1 MPSLARKRRGEPVA
15 VRPAAAGRDMRGDD
29 MSKTDMRFSR
39 RAFVAGAAAATVGA
53 GLAGCAPG
61 ATEAE
66 EPASLA
72 STSPEKT
79 AYDLNAGEWIPT
91 TCNMCFNNCSIKAH
105 VVDGVVV
112 ELTGNPDSPIG
123 NGHICAKGAAGIMQ
137 LYDPARI
144 TKPLKRTNPKKGFD
158 EDPGW
163 EEISWDEAYDTIV
176 QKFGEAAAEDPR
188 LNMGASMV
196 AGLIGSVWRS
206 LTLACSF
213 GVTEGTSS
221 DICGAGIHI
230 LEFLL
235 TGDGNAMPDY
245 DNVNYVIQF
254 GTQAGTATRHGF
266 NMTAEKFARRRSEDG
281 LRLVSFDPYM
291 SAGAEKADLWVPIRP
306 GSDAAAALAMANVL
320 VHELDLI
327 DRDFL
332 VERTNA
338 PALVDPKTQRVLRAP
353 DTNKSLYWDSTDNVA
368 KPYDECT
375 SPVLEGDFEVNG
387 VACRTAFSIYR
398 DHVKDMTPEW
408 AEEITTVPAATLRQV
423 AKEFGEAAMIGETIE
438 LDGKT
443 YRRRGAAVD
452 VFSGISRHKHSILN
466 VWSILNLNNLVGATN
481 AVGGFIGFATR
492 CHGWADDNPTAGF
505 DLSIWEEDGF
515 IECNSLMIGA
525 PNSFYKIIRE
535 RDYTPTTM
543 GMLDLQPLSEDN
555 HFMHMSMANPDL
567 YHFDYKPKNL
577 FWYACNPIKWWANVE
592 EQVETYRQMDF
603 IAGVDIYLNDMSY
616 FSDIMLPEA
625 CYLERYDVLPQFYM
639 NHRMTGSVDTPWTL
653 AAWQPVVPA
662 KDGAPGFIEI
672 YAEIADRAG
681 ANEYFIPAVCGLY
694 RVKEEYM
701 PPTDRKLDTE
711 EFIDAV
717 YKSNIDEEHGLQWF
731 KDNGGV
737 YTYPRKVDEMYIWDS
752 ETAGRI
758 PFYWDF
764 MLEAKEK
771 VEAKVAELDIP
782 WETDDYIPLPE
793 WRPGVEFY
801 ADDPAYDIF
810 PVYYTNAS
818 NTDTWTVQN
827 AWLNEVNE
835 EDGVTYLIEMNAA
848 TAAAKGLASGD
859 TVRLTSTPGYSIEGK
874 LVLTEGIH
882 PECVSSVVGTW
893 DAQSKYLTI
902 AQGKGVNLVNLI
914 PGQDPA
920 RMDHIVSAFDQLIR
934 VKVEKVS

>member
-1 MPSLARKRRGEPVA
+1 
-15 VRPAAAGRDMRGDD
+15 
-29 MSKTDMRFSR
+29 MSRSDMRFTR
-39 RAFVAGAAAATVGA
+39 RGFVAGAGATALAA
-53 GLAGCAPG
+53 GLAGCASG
-61 ATEAE
+61 TTGDEATD
-66 EPASLA
+66 LA
-72 STSPEKT
+72 STAPEPA
-79 AYDLNAGEWIPT
+79 AYDAAEGTWVPT

-105 VVDGVVV
+105 VVDGTVV

-123 NGHICAKGAAGIMQ
+123 SGHICAKGAAGIMQ

-176 QKFGEAAAEDPR
+176 QKFGEAAAKDPK

-206 LTLACSF
+206 LTLGCAF
-213 GVTEGTSS
+213 GVSEGTSS
-221 DICGAGIHI
+221 DICGAGVHI
-230 LEFLL
+230 CEFLL

-245 DNVNYVIQF
+245 DNVDYLIQF

-266 NMTAEKFARRRSEDG
+266 NMTADKFARRRAEDG
-281 LRLVSFDPYM
+281 LRLVNFDPHM

-306 GSDAAAALAMANVL
+306 GSDAAAALAMAYVFI
-320 VHELDLI
+320 HELDLI
-327 DRDFL
+327 DRDYL

-338 PALVDPKTQRVLRAP
+338 PALVDPATQRVLRAEGS
-353 DTNKSLYWDSTDNVA
+353 NKSLYWDEAANAA
-368 KPYDECT
+368 KPYDECEK
-375 SPVLEGDFEVNG
+375 PALEGEYEVDG
-387 VACRTAFSIYR
+387 VKCHTAFSMLKEHIR
-398 DHVKDMTPEW
+398 EMTPEW
-408 AEEITTVPAATLRQV
+408 AEDITTVPAATLRQV
-423 AKEFGEAAMIGETIE
+423 AEEFGRAARIGETIE
-438 LDGKT
+438 IEGKT

-452 VFSGISRHKHSILN
+452 IFSGLSRHKHSILN
-466 VWSILNLNNLVGATN
+466 VWACLQLNTLIGATN
-481 AVGGFIGFATR
+481 SVGGFIGFATK
-492 CHGWADDNPTAGF
+492 CHGWADNNPTAGF
-505 DLSIWEEDGF
+505 DLGIWEEDGF

-535 RDYTPTTM
+535 RDYTPTTQ
-543 GMLDLQPLSEDN
+543 GLLELQPLSEDG
-555 HFMHMSMANPDL
+555 HFVHMAMADPDL
-567 YHFDYKPKNL
+567 YHTTRPRNL

-592 EQVETYRQMDF
+592 EQVKVYQDMDF
-603 IAGVDIYLNDMSY
+603 IVGVDIYLNDMSY

-639 NHRMTGSVDTPWTL
+639 NHRMIGSLDTPWTL
-653 AAWQPVVPA
+653 AMWQPVVEP
-662 KDGAPGFIEI
+662 KDGAPGFMEI

-681 ANEYFIPAVCGLY
+681 ANEFFIPAVCGLY

-701 PPTDRKLDTE
+701 FPTDQKLDVE
-711 EFIDAV
+711 QFIDAV

-737 YTYPRKVDEMYIWDS
+737 YTYPRKVDEMYIWDA
-752 ETAGRI
+752 EAPGRI

-835 EDGVTYLIEMNAA
+835 EDGITYLIEMNTA
-848 TAAAKGLASGD
+848 TAAEKGLASGD
-859 TVRLTSTPGYSIEGK
+859 TVRLTSTPGYTVEGR
-874 LVLTEGIH
+874 LVVTEGIH

-893 DAQSKYLTI
+893 DAKSKYLTI
-902 AQGKGVNLVNLI
+902 AQGKGVNLVTLI
-914 PGQDPA
+914 PGQDPK

>member
-1 MPSLARKRRGEPVA
+1 
-15 VRPAAAGRDMRGDD
+15 
-29 MSKTDMRFSR
+29 MSRSDMRFTR
-39 RAFVAGAAAATVGA
+39 RGFVAGAGATVLAA
-53 GLAGCAPG
+53 GLAGCASG
-61 ATEAE
+61 TTGDEATD
-66 EPASLA
+66 LA
-72 STSPEKT
+72 STAPEPA
-79 AYDLNAGEWIPT
+79 AYDAAEGTWVPT

-105 VVDGVVV
+105 VVDGTVV

-123 NGHICAKGAAGIMQ
+123 SGHICAKGAAGIMQ

-176 QKFGEAAAEDPR
+176 QKFGEAAAKDPK

-206 LTLACSF
+206 LTLGCAF
-213 GVTEGTSS
+213 GVSEGTSS
-221 DICGAGIHI
+221 DICGAGVHI
-230 LEFLL
+230 CEFLL

-245 DNVNYVIQF
+245 DNVVYLIQF

-266 NMTAEKFARRRSEDG
+266 NMTADKFARRRAEDG
-281 LRLVSFDPYM
+281 LRLVNFDPHM

-306 GSDAAAALAMANVL
+306 GSDAAAALAMAYVL
-320 VHELDLI
+320 IHELDLI
-327 DRDFL
+327 DRDYL

-338 PALVDPKTQRVLRAP
+338 PALVDPATQRVLRAEGS
-353 DTNKSLYWDSTDNVA
+353 NKSLYWDEAANAA
-368 KPYDECT
+368 KPYDECEK
-375 SPVLEGDFEVNG
+375 PALEGEYEVDG
-387 VACRTAFSIYR
+387 VKCHTAFSVLKEHIR
-398 DHVKDMTPEW
+398 EMTPEW
-408 AEEITTVPAATLRQV
+408 AEDITTVPAATLRQV
-423 AKEFGEAAMIGETIE
+423 AEEFGRAARIGETIE
-438 LDGKT
+438 IEGKT

-452 VFSGISRHKHSILN
+452 IFSGLSRHKHSILN
-466 VWSILNLNNLVGATN
+466 VWACLQLNTLIGATN
-481 AVGGFIGFATR
+481 SVGGFIGFATK
-492 CHGWADDNPTAGF
+492 CHGWADNNPTAGF
-505 DLSIWEEDGF
+505 DLGIWEEDGF

-535 RDYTPTTM
+535 RDYTPTTQ
-543 GMLDLQPLSEDN
+543 GLLELQPLSEDG
-555 HFMHMSMANPDL
+555 HFVHMAMADPDL
-567 YHFDYKPKNL
+567 YHTTRPRNL

-592 EQVETYRQMDF
+592 EQVKVYQDMDF
-603 IAGVDIYLNDMSY
+603 IVGVDIYLNDMSY

-639 NHRMTGSVDTPWTL
+639 NHRMIGSLDTPWTL
-653 AAWQPVVPA
+653 AMWQPVVEP
-662 KDGAPGFIEI
+662 KDGAPGFMEI

-681 ANEYFIPAVCGLY
+681 ANEFFIPAVCGLY

-701 PPTDRKLDTE
+701 FPTDQKLDVE
-711 EFIDAV
+711 QFIDAV

-737 YTYPRKVDEMYIWDS
+737 YTYPRKVDEMYIWDA
-752 ETAGRI
+752 EAPGRI

-835 EDGVTYLIEMNAA
+835 EDGITYLIEMNTA
-848 TAAAKGLASGD
+848 TAAEKGLASGD
-859 TVRLTSTPGYSIEGK
+859 TVRLTSTPGYTVEGR
-874 LVLTEGIH
+874 LVVTEGIH

-893 DAQSKYLTI
+893 DAKSKYLTI
-902 AQGKGVNLVNLI
+902 AQGKGVNLVTLI
-914 PGQDPA
+914 PGQDPK

>member
-1 MPSLARKRRGEPVA
+1 
-15 VRPAAAGRDMRGDD
+15 
-29 MSKTDMRFSR
+29 MSRSDMRFTR
-39 RAFVAGAAAATVGA
+39 RGFVAGAGATALAA
-53 GLAGCAPG
+53 GLAGCASG
-61 ATEAE
+61 TTGDEATD
-66 EPASLA
+66 LA
-72 STSPEKT
+72 STAPEPA
-79 AYDLNAGEWIPT
+79 AYDAAEGTWVPT

-105 VVDGVVV
+105 VVDGTVV

-123 NGHICAKGAAGIMQ
+123 SGHICAKGAAGIMQ

-176 QKFGEAAAEDPR
+176 QKFGEAAAKDPK

-206 LTLACSF
+206 LTLGCAF
-213 GVTEGTSS
+213 GVSEGTSS
-221 DICGAGIHI
+221 DICGAGVHI
-230 LEFLL
+230 CEFLL

-245 DNVNYVIQF
+245 DNVDYLIQF

-266 NMTAEKFARRRSEDG
+266 NMTADKFARRRAEDG
-281 LRLVSFDPYM
+281 LRLVNFDPHM

-306 GSDAAAALAMANVL
+306 GSDAAAALAMAYVFI
-320 VHELDLI
+320 HELDLI
-327 DRDFL
+327 DRDYL

-338 PALVDPKTQRVLRAP
+338 PALVDPATQRVLRAEGS
-353 DTNKSLYWDSTDNVA
+353 NKSLYWDEAANAA
-368 KPYDECT
+368 KPYDECEK
-375 SPVLEGDFEVNG
+375 PALEGEYEVDG
-387 VACRTAFSIYR
+387 VKCHTAFSVLKEHIR
-398 DHVKDMTPEW
+398 EMTPEW
-408 AEEITTVPAATLRQV
+408 AEDITTVPAATLRQV
-423 AKEFGEAAMIGETIE
+423 AEEFGRAARIGETIE
-438 LDGKT
+438 IEGKT

-452 VFSGISRHKHSILN
+452 IFSGLSRHKHSILN
-466 VWSILNLNNLVGATN
+466 VWACLQLNTLIGATN
-481 AVGGFIGFATR
+481 SVGGFIGFATK
-492 CHGWADDNPTAGF
+492 CHGWADNNPTAGF
-505 DLSIWEEDGF
+505 DLGIWEEDGF

-535 RDYTPTTM
+535 RDYTPTTQ
-543 GMLDLQPLSEDN
+543 GLLELQPLSEDG
-555 HFMHMSMANPDL
+555 HFVHMAMADPDL
-567 YHFDYKPKNL
+567 YHTTRPRNL

-592 EQVETYRQMDF
+592 EQVKVYQDMDF
-603 IAGVDIYLNDMSY
+603 IVGVDIYLNDMSY

-639 NHRMTGSVDTPWTL
+639 NHRMIGSLDTPWTL
-653 AAWQPVVPA
+653 AMWQPVVEP
-662 KDGAPGFIEI
+662 KDGAPGFMEI

-681 ANEYFIPAVCGLY
+681 ANEFFIPAVCGLY

-701 PPTDRKLDTE
+701 FPTDQKLDVE
-711 EFIDAV
+711 QFIDAV

-737 YTYPRKVDEMYIWDS
+737 YTYPRKVDEMYIWDA
-752 ETAGRI
+752 EAPGRI

-793 WRPGVEFY
+793 RRPGVEFY

-835 EDGVTYLIEMNAA
+835 EDGITYLIEMNTA
-848 TAAAKGLASGD
+848 TAAEKGLASGD
-859 TVRLTSTPGYSIEGK
+859 TVRLTSTPGYTVEGR
-874 LVLTEGIH
+874 LVVTEGIH

-893 DAQSKYLTI
+893 DAKSKYLTI
-902 AQGKGVNLVNLI
+902 AQGKGVNLVTLI
-914 PGQDPA
+914 PGQDPK

>member
-1 MPSLARKRRGEPVA
+1 
-15 VRPAAAGRDMRGDD
+15 
-29 MSKTDMRFSR
+29 MSRSDMRFTR
-39 RAFVAGAAAATVGA
+39 RGFVAGAGATALAA
-53 GLAGCAPG
+53 GLAGCASG
-61 ATEAE
+61 TTGDEATD
-66 EPASLA
+66 LA
-72 STSPEKT
+72 STAPEPA
-79 AYDLNAGEWIPT
+79 AYDAAEGTWVPT

-105 VVDGVVV
+105 VVDGTVV

-123 NGHICAKGAAGIMQ
+123 SGHICAKGAAGIMQ

-176 QKFGEAAAEDPR
+176 QKFGEAAAKDPK

-206 LTLACSF
+206 LTLGCAF
-213 GVTEGTSS
+213 GVSEGTSS
-221 DICGAGIHI
+221 DICGAGVHI
-230 LEFLL
+230 CEFLL

-245 DNVNYVIQF
+245 DNVDYLIQF

-266 NMTAEKFARRRSEDG
+266 NMTADKFARRRAEDG
-281 LRLVSFDPYM
+281 LRLVNFDPHM

-306 GSDAAAALAMANVL
+306 GSDAAAALAMAYVFI
-320 VHELDLI
+320 HELDLI
-327 DRDFL
+327 DRDYL

-338 PALVDPKTQRVLRAP
+338 PALVDPATQRVLRAEGS
-353 DTNKSLYWDSTDNVA
+353 NKSLYWDEAANAA
-368 KPYDECT
+368 KPYDECEK
-375 SPVLEGDFEVNG
+375 PALEGEYEVDG
-387 VACRTAFSIYR
+387 VKCHTAFSVLKEHIR
-398 DHVKDMTPEW
+398 EMTPEW
-408 AEEITTVPAATLRQV
+408 AEDITTVPAATLRQV
-423 AKEFGEAAMIGETIE
+423 AEEFGRAARIGETIE
-438 LDGKT
+438 IEGKT

-452 VFSGISRHKHSILN
+452 IFSGLSRHKHSILN
-466 VWSILNLNNLVGATN
+466 VWACLQLNTLIGATN
-481 AVGGFIGFATR
+481 SVGGFIGFATK
-492 CHGWADDNPTAGF
+492 CHGWADNNPTAGF
-505 DLSIWEEDGF
+505 DLGIWEEDGF

-535 RDYTPTTM
+535 RDYTPTTQ
-543 GMLDLQPLSEDN
+543 GLLELQPLSEDG
-555 HFMHMSMANPDL
+555 HFVHMAMADPDL
-567 YHFDYKPKNL
+567 YHTTRPRNL

-592 EQVETYRQMDF
+592 EQVKVYQDMDF
-603 IAGVDIYLNDMSY
+603 IVGVDIYLNDMSY

-639 NHRMTGSVDTPWTL
+639 NHRMIGSLDTPWTL
-653 AAWQPVVPA
+653 AMWQPVVEP
-662 KDGAPGFIEI
+662 KDGAPGFMEI

-681 ANEYFIPAVCGLY
+681 ANEFFIPAVCGLY

-701 PPTDRKLDTE
+701 FPTDQKLDVE
-711 EFIDAV
+711 QFIDAV

-737 YTYPRKVDEMYIWDS
+737 YTYPRKVDEMYIWDA
-752 ETAGRI
+752 EAPGRI

-835 EDGVTYLIEMNAA
+835 EDGITYLIEMNTA
-848 TAAAKGLASGD
+848 TAAEKGLASGD
-859 TVRLTSTPGYSIEGK
+859 TVRLTSTPGYTVEGR
-874 LVLTEGIH
+874 LVVTEGIH

-893 DAQSKYLTI
+893 DAKSKCLTI
-902 AQGKGVNLVNLI
+902 AQGKGVNLVTLI
-914 PGQDPA
+914 PGQDPK

>member
-1 MPSLARKRRGEPVA
+1 
-15 VRPAAAGRDMRGDD
+15 
-29 MSKTDMRFSR
+29 MSRSDMRFTR
-39 RAFVAGAAAATVGA
+39 RGFVAGAGATALAA
-53 GLAGCAPG
+53 GLAGCASG
-61 ATEAE
+61 TTGDEATD
-66 EPASLA
+66 LA
-72 STSPEKT
+72 STAPEPA
-79 AYDLNAGEWIPT
+79 AYDAAEGTWVPT

-105 VVDGVVV
+105 VVDGTVV

-123 NGHICAKGAAGIMQ
+123 SGHICAKGAAGIMQ

-176 QKFGEAAAEDPR
+176 QKFGEAAAKDPK

-206 LTLACSF
+206 LTLGCAF
-213 GVTEGTSS
+213 GVSEGTSS
-221 DICGAGIHI
+221 DICGAGVHI
-230 LEFLL
+230 CEFLL

-245 DNVNYVIQF
+245 DNVDYLIQF

-266 NMTAEKFARRRSEDG
+266 NMTADKFARRRAEDG
-281 LRLVSFDPYM
+281 LRLVNFDPHM

-306 GSDAAAALAMANVL
+306 GSDAAAALAMAYVL
-320 VHELDLI
+320 IHELDLI
-327 DRDFL
+327 DRDYL

-338 PALVDPKTQRVLRAP
+338 PALVDPATQRVLRAEGS
-353 DTNKSLYWDSTDNVA
+353 NKSLYWDEAANAA
-368 KPYDECT
+368 KPYDECEK
-375 SPVLEGDFEVNG
+375 PALEGEYEVDG
-387 VACRTAFSIYR
+387 VKCHTAFSVFKEHIR
-398 DHVKDMTPEW
+398 EMTPEW
-408 AEEITTVPAATLRQV
+408 AEDITTVPAATLRQV
-423 AKEFGEAAMIGETIE
+423 AEEFGRAARIGETIE
-438 LDGKT
+438 IEGKT

-452 VFSGISRHKHSILN
+452 IFSGLSRHKHSILN
-466 VWSILNLNNLVGATN
+466 VWACPQLNTLIGATN
-481 AVGGFIGFATR
+481 SVGGFIGFATK
-492 CHGWADDNPTAGF
+492 CHGWADNNPTAGF
-505 DLSIWEEDGF
+505 DLGIWEEDGF

-535 RDYTPTTM
+535 RDYTPTTQ
-543 GMLDLQPLSEDN
+543 GLLELQPLSEDG
-555 HFMHMSMANPDL
+555 HFVHMAMADPDL
-567 YHFDYKPKNL
+567 YHTTRPRNL

-592 EQVETYRQMDF
+592 EQVKVYQDMDF
-603 IAGVDIYLNDMSY
+603 IVGVDIYLNDMSY

-639 NHRMTGSVDTPWTL
+639 NHRMIGSLDTPWTL
-653 AAWQPVVPA
+653 AMWQPVVEP
-662 KDGAPGFIEI
+662 KDGAPGFMEI

-681 ANEYFIPAVCGLY
+681 ANEFFIPAVCGLY

-701 PPTDRKLDTE
+701 LPTDQKLDVE
-711 EFIDAV
+711 QFIDAV

-737 YTYPRKVDEMYIWDS
+737 YTYPRKVDEMYIWDA
-752 ETAGRI
+752 EAPGRI

-835 EDGVTYLIEMNAA
+835 EDGITYLIEMNTA
-848 TAAAKGLASGD
+848 TAAEKGLASGD
-859 TVRLTSTPGYSIEGK
+859 TVRLTSTPGYTVEGR
-874 LVLTEGIH
+874 LVVTEGIH

-893 DAQSKYLTI
+893 DAKSKYLTI
-902 AQGKGVNLVNLI
+902 AQGKGVNLVTLI
-914 PGQDPA
+914 PGQDPK

>member
-1 MPSLARKRRGEPVA
+1 
-15 VRPAAAGRDMRGDD
+15 
-29 MSKTDMRFSR
+29 MSRSDMRFTR
-39 RAFVAGAAAATVGA
+39 RGFVAGAGATALAA
-53 GLAGCAPG
+53 GLAGCASG
-61 ATEAE
+61 TTGDEATD
-66 EPASLA
+66 LA
-72 STSPEKT
+72 STAPEPA
-79 AYDLNAGEWIPT
+79 AYDAAEGTWVPT

-105 VVDGVVV
+105 VVDGTVV

-123 NGHICAKGAAGIMQ
+123 SGHICAKGAAGIMQ

-176 QKFGEAAAEDPR
+176 QKFGEAAAKDPK

-206 LTLACSF
+206 LTLGCAF
-213 GVTEGTSS
+213 GVSEGTSS
-221 DICGAGIHI
+221 DICGAGVHI
-230 LEFLL
+230 CEFLL

-245 DNVNYVIQF
+245 DNVDYLIQF
-254 GTQAGTATRHGF
+254 GTQAGRATRHGF
-266 NMTAEKFARRRSEDG
+266 NMTADKFARRRAEDG
-281 LRLVSFDPYM
+281 LRLVNFDPHM

-306 GSDAAAALAMANVL
+306 GSDAAAALAMAYVFI
-320 VHELDLI
+320 HELDLI
-327 DRDFL
+327 DRDYL

-338 PALVDPKTQRVLRAP
+338 PALVDPATQRVLRAEGS
-353 DTNKSLYWDSTDNVA
+353 NKSLYWDEAANAA
-368 KPYDECT
+368 KPYDECEK
-375 SPVLEGDFEVNG
+375 PALEGEYEVDG
-387 VACRTAFSIYR
+387 VKCHTAFSVLKEHIR
-398 DHVKDMTPEW
+398 EMTPEW
-408 AEEITTVPAATLRQV
+408 AEDITTVPAATLRQV
-423 AKEFGEAAMIGETIE
+423 AEEFGRAARIGETIE
-438 LDGKT
+438 IEGKT

-452 VFSGISRHKHSILN
+452 IFSGLSRHKHSILN
-466 VWSILNLNNLVGATN
+466 VWACLQLNTLIGATN
-481 AVGGFIGFATR
+481 SVGGFIGFATK
-492 CHGWADDNPTAGF
+492 CHGWADNNPTAGF
-505 DLSIWEEDGF
+505 DLGIWEEDGF

-535 RDYTPTTM
+535 RDYTPTTQ
-543 GMLDLQPLSEDN
+543 GLLELQPLSEDG
-555 HFMHMSMANPDL
+555 HFVHMAMADPDL
-567 YHFDYKPKNL
+567 YHTTRPRNL

-592 EQVETYRQMDF
+592 EQVKVYQDMDF
-603 IAGVDIYLNDMSY
+603 IVGVDIYLNDMSY

-639 NHRMTGSVDTPWTL
+639 NHRMIGSLDTPWTL
-653 AAWQPVVPA
+653 AMWQPVVEP
-662 KDGAPGFIEI
+662 KDGAPGFMEI

-681 ANEYFIPAVCGLY
+681 ANEFFIPAVCGLY

-701 PPTDRKLDTE
+701 FPTDQKLDVE
-711 EFIDAV
+711 QFIDAV

-737 YTYPRKVDEMYIWDS
+737 YTYPRKVDEMYIWDA
-752 ETAGRI
+752 EAPGRI

-835 EDGVTYLIEMNAA
+835 EDGITYLIEMNTA
-848 TAAAKGLASGD
+848 TAAEKGLASGD
-859 TVRLTSTPGYSIEGK
+859 TVRLTSTPGYTVEGR
-874 LVLTEGIH
+874 LVVTEGIH

-893 DAQSKYLTI
+893 DAKSKYLTI
-902 AQGKGVNLVNLI
+902 AQGKGVNLVTLI
-914 PGQDPA
+914 PGQDPK

>member
-1 MPSLARKRRGEPVA
+1 
-15 VRPAAAGRDMRGDD
+15 
-29 MSKTDMRFSR
+29 MSRSDMRFTR
-39 RAFVAGAAAATVGA
+39 RGFVAGAGATALAA
-53 GLAGCAPG
+53 GLAGCASG
-61 ATEAE
+61 TTGDEATD
-66 EPASLA
+66 LA
-72 STSPEKT
+72 STAPEPA
-79 AYDLNAGEWIPT
+79 AYDAAEGTWVPT

-105 VVDGVVV
+105 VVDGTVV

-123 NGHICAKGAAGIMQ
+123 SGHICAKGAAGIMQ

-176 QKFGEAAAEDPR
+176 QKFGEAAAKDPK

-206 LTLACSF
+206 LTLGCAF
-213 GVTEGTSS
+213 GVSEGTSS
-221 DICGAGIHI
+221 DICGAGVHI
-230 LEFLL
+230 CEFLL

-245 DNVNYVIQF
+245 DNVDYLIQF

-266 NMTAEKFARRRSEDG
+266 NMTADKFARRRAEDG
-281 LRLVSFDPYM
+281 LRLVNFDPHM

-306 GSDAAAALAMANVL
+306 GSDAAAALAMAYVFI
-320 VHELDLI
+320 HELDLI
-327 DRDFL
+327 DRDYL

-338 PALVDPKTQRVLRAP
+338 PALVDPATQRVLRAEGS
-353 DTNKSLYWDSTDNVA
+353 NKSLYWDEAANAA
-368 KPYDECT
+368 KPYDECEK
-375 SPVLEGDFEVNG
+375 PALEGEYEVDG
-387 VACRTAFSIYR
+387 VKCHTAFSVLKEHIR
-398 DHVKDMTPEW
+398 EMTPEW
-408 AEEITTVPAATLRQV
+408 AEDITTVPAATLRQV
-423 AKEFGEAAMIGETIE
+423 AEEFGRAARIGETIE
-438 LDGKT
+438 IEGKT

-452 VFSGISRHKHSILN
+452 IFSGLSRHKHSILN
-466 VWSILNLNNLVGATN
+466 VWACLQLNTLIGATN
-481 AVGGFIGFATR
+481 SVGGFIGFATK
-492 CHGWADDNPTAGF
+492 CHGWADNNPTAGF
-505 DLSIWEEDGF
+505 DLGIWEEDGF
-515 IECNSLMIGA
+515 IECNSLMLGA

-535 RDYTPTTM
+535 RDYTPTTQ
-543 GMLDLQPLSEDN
+543 GLLELQPLSEDG
-555 HFMHMSMANPDL
+555 HFVHMAMADPDL
-567 YHFDYKPKNL
+567 YHTTRPRNL

-592 EQVETYRQMDF
+592 EQVKVYQDMDF
-603 IAGVDIYLNDMSY
+603 IVGVDIYLNDMSY

-639 NHRMTGSVDTPWTL
+639 NHRMIGSLDTPWTL
-653 AAWQPVVPA
+653 AMWQPVVEP
-662 KDGAPGFIEI
+662 KDGAPGFMEI

-681 ANEYFIPAVCGLY
+681 ANEFFIPAVCGLY

-701 PPTDRKLDTE
+701 FPTDQKLDVE
-711 EFIDAV
+711 QFIDAV

-737 YTYPRKVDEMYIWDS
+737 YTYPRKVDEMYIWDA
-752 ETAGRI
+752 EAPGRI

-835 EDGVTYLIEMNAA
+835 EDGITYLIEMNTA
-848 TAAAKGLASGD
+848 TAAEKGLASGD
-859 TVRLTSTPGYSIEGK
+859 TVRLTSTPGYTVEGR
-874 LVLTEGIH
+874 LVVTEGIH

-893 DAQSKYLTI
+893 DAKSKYLTI
-902 AQGKGVNLVNLI
+902 AQGKGVNLVTLI
-914 PGQDPA
+914 PGQDPK

>member
-1 MPSLARKRRGEPVA
+1 
-15 VRPAAAGRDMRGDD
+15 
-29 MSKTDMRFSR
+29 MSRSDMRFTR
-39 RAFVAGAAAATVGA
+39 RGFVAGAGATALAA
-53 GLAGCAPG
+53 GLAGCASG
-61 ATEAE
+61 TTGDEATD
-66 EPASLA
+66 LA
-72 STSPEKT
+72 STAPEPA
-79 AYDLNAGEWIPT
+79 AYDAAEGTWVPT

-105 VVDGVVV
+105 VVDGTVV

-123 NGHICAKGAAGIMQ
+123 SGHICAKGAAGIMQ

-176 QKFGEAAAEDPR
+176 QKFGEAAAKDPK

-206 LTLACSF
+206 LTLGCAF
-213 GVTEGTSS
+213 GVSEGTSS
-221 DICGAGIHI
+221 DICGAGVHI
-230 LEFLL
+230 CEFLL
-235 TGDGNAMPDY
+235 TGDGDAMPDY
-245 DNVNYVIQF
+245 DNVDYLIQF

-266 NMTAEKFARRRSEDG
+266 NMTADKFARRRAEDG
-281 LRLVSFDPYM
+281 LRLVNFDPHM

-306 GSDAAAALAMANVL
+306 GSDAAAALAMAYVL
-320 VHELDLI
+320 IHELDLI
-327 DRDFL
+327 DRDYL

-338 PALVDPKTQRVLRAP
+338 PALVDPATQRVLRAEGS
-353 DTNKSLYWDSTDNVA
+353 NKSLYWDEAANAA
-368 KPYDECT
+368 KPYDECEK
-375 SPVLEGDFEVNG
+375 PALEGEYEVDG
-387 VACRTAFSIYR
+387 VKCHTAFSVFKEHIR
-398 DHVKDMTPEW
+398 EMTPEW
-408 AEEITTVPAATLRQV
+408 AEDITTVPAATLRQV
-423 AKEFGEAAMIGETIE
+423 AEEFGRAARIGETIE
-438 LDGKT
+438 IEGKT

-452 VFSGISRHKHSILN
+452 IFSGLSRHKHSILN
-466 VWSILNLNNLVGATN
+466 VWGCPQLNTLIGATN
-481 AVGGFIGFATR
+481 SVGGFIGFATK
-492 CHGWADDNPTAGF
+492 CHGWADNNPTAGF
-505 DLSIWEEDGF
+505 DLGIWEEDGF

-535 RDYTPTTM
+535 RDYTPTTQ
-543 GMLDLQPLSEDN
+543 GLLELQPLSEDG
-555 HFMHMSMANPDL
+555 HFVHMAMADPDL
-567 YHFDYKPKNL
+567 YHTTRPRNL

-592 EQVETYRQMDF
+592 EQVKVYQDMDF
-603 IAGVDIYLNDMSY
+603 IVGVDIYLNDMSY

-639 NHRMTGSVDTPWTL
+639 NHRMIGSLDTPWTL
-653 AAWQPVVPA
+653 AMWQPVVEP
-662 KDGAPGFIEI
+662 KDGAPGFMEI

-681 ANEYFIPAVCGLY
+681 ANEFFIPAVCGLY

-701 PPTDRKLDTE
+701 LPTDQKLDVE
-711 EFIDAV
+711 QFIDAV

-737 YTYPRKVDEMYIWDS
+737 YTYPRKVDEMYIWDA
-752 ETAGRI
+752 EAPGRI

-835 EDGVTYLIEMNAA
+835 EDGITYLIEMNTA
-848 TAAAKGLASGD
+848 TAAEKGLASGD
-859 TVRLTSTPGYSIEGK
+859 TVRLTSTPGYTVEGR
-874 LVLTEGIH
+874 LVVTEGIH

-893 DAQSKYLTI
+893 DAKSKYLTI
-902 AQGKGVNLVNLI
+902 AQGKGVNLVTLI
-914 PGQDPA
+914 PGQDPK

>member
-1 MPSLARKRRGEPVA
+1 
-15 VRPAAAGRDMRGDD
+15 
-29 MSKTDMRFSR
+29 MSRSDMRFTR
-39 RAFVAGAAAATVGA
+39 RGFVAGAGATALAA
-53 GLAGCAPG
+53 GLAGCASG
-61 ATEAE
+61 TTGDEATD
-66 EPASLA
+66 LA
-72 STSPEKT
+72 STAPEPA
-79 AYDLNAGEWIPT
+79 AYDAAEGTWVPT

-105 VVDGVVV
+105 VVDGTVV

-123 NGHICAKGAAGIMQ
+123 SGHICAKGAAGIMQ

-176 QKFGEAAAEDPR
+176 QKFGEAAAKDPK

-206 LTLACSF
+206 LTLGCAF
-213 GVTEGTSS
+213 GVSEGTSS
-221 DICGAGIHI
+221 DICGAGVHI
-230 LEFLL
+230 CEFLL

-245 DNVNYVIQF
+245 DNVDYLIQF

-266 NMTAEKFARRRSEDG
+266 NMTADKFARRRAEDG
-281 LRLVSFDPYM
+281 LRLVNFDPHM

-306 GSDAAAALAMANVL
+306 GSDAAAALAMAYVFI
-320 VHELDLI
+320 HELDLI
-327 DRDFL
+327 DRDYL

-338 PALVDPKTQRVLRAP
+338 PALVDPATQRVLRAEGS
-353 DTNKSLYWDSTDNVA
+353 NKSLYWDEAANAA
-368 KPYDECT
+368 KPYDECEK
-375 SPVLEGDFEVNG
+375 PALEGEYEVDG
-387 VACRTAFSIYR
+387 VKCHTAFSVLKEHIR
-398 DHVKDMTPEW
+398 EMTPEW
-408 AEEITTVPAATLRQV
+408 AEDITTVPAATLRQV
-423 AKEFGEAAMIGETIE
+423 AEEFGRAARIGETIE
-438 LDGKT
+438 IEGKT

-452 VFSGISRHKHSILN
+452 IFSGLSRHKHSILN
-466 VWSILNLNNLVGATN
+466 AWACLQLNTLIGATN
-481 AVGGFIGFATR
+481 SVGGFIGFATK
-492 CHGWADDNPTAGF
+492 CHGWADNNPTAGF
-505 DLSIWEEDGF
+505 DLGIWEEDGF

-535 RDYTPTTM
+535 RDYTPTTQ
-543 GMLDLQPLSEDN
+543 GLLELQPLSEDG
-555 HFMHMSMANPDL
+555 HFVHMAMADPDL
-567 YHFDYKPKNL
+567 YHTTRPRNL

-592 EQVETYRQMDF
+592 EQVKVYQDMDF
-603 IAGVDIYLNDMSY
+603 IVGVDIYLNDMSY

-639 NHRMTGSVDTPWTL
+639 NHRMIGSLDTPWTL
-653 AAWQPVVPA
+653 AMWQPVVEP
-662 KDGAPGFIEI
+662 KDGAPGFMEI

-681 ANEYFIPAVCGLY
+681 ANEFFIPAVCGLY

-701 PPTDRKLDTE
+701 FPTDQKLDVE
-711 EFIDAV
+711 QFIDAV

-737 YTYPRKVDEMYIWDS
+737 YTYPRKVDEMYIWDA
-752 ETAGRI
+752 EAPGRI

-835 EDGVTYLIEMNAA
+835 EDGITYLIEMNTA
-848 TAAAKGLASGD
+848 TAAEKGLASGD
-859 TVRLTSTPGYSIEGK
+859 TVRLTSTPGYTVEGR
-874 LVLTEGIH
+874 LVVTEGIH

-893 DAQSKYLTI
+893 DAKSKYLTI
-902 AQGKGVNLVNLI
+902 AQGKGVNLVTLI
-914 PGQDPA
+914 PGQDPK

>member
-1 MPSLARKRRGEPVA
+1 
-15 VRPAAAGRDMRGDD
+15 
-29 MSKTDMRFSR
+29 MSRSDMRFTR
-39 RAFVAGAAAATVGA
+39 RGFVAGAGATALAA
-53 GLAGCAPG
+53 GLAGCASG
-61 ATEAE
+61 TTGDEATD
-66 EPASLA
+66 LA
-72 STSPEKT
+72 STAPEPA
-79 AYDLNAGEWIPT
+79 AYDAAEGTWCPT

-105 VVDGVVV
+105 VVDGTVV

-123 NGHICAKGAAGIMQ
+123 SGHICAKGAAGIMQ

-176 QKFGEAAAEDPR
+176 QKFGEAAAKDPK

-206 LTLACSF
+206 LTLGCAF
-213 GVTEGTSS
+213 GVSEGTSS
-221 DICGAGIHI
+221 DICGAGVHI
-230 LEFLL
+230 CEFLL

-245 DNVNYVIQF
+245 DNVDYLIQF

-266 NMTAEKFARRRSEDG
+266 NMTADKFARRRAEDG
-281 LRLVSFDPYM
+281 LRLVNFDPHM

-306 GSDAAAALAMANVL
+306 GSDAAAALAMAYVFI
-320 VHELDLI
+320 HELDLI
-327 DRDFL
+327 DRDYL

-338 PALVDPKTQRVLRAP
+338 PALVDPATQRVLRAEGS
-353 DTNKSLYWDSTDNVA
+353 NKSLYWDEAANAA
-368 KPYDECT
+368 KPYDECEK
-375 SPVLEGDFEVNG
+375 PALEGEYEVDG
-387 VACRTAFSIYR
+387 VKCHTAFSVLKEHIR
-398 DHVKDMTPEW
+398 EMTPEW
-408 AEEITTVPAATLRQV
+408 AEDITTVPAATLRQV
-423 AKEFGEAAMIGETIE
+423 AEEFGRAARIGETIE
-438 LDGKT
+438 IEGKT

-452 VFSGISRHKHSILN
+452 IFSGLSRHKHSILN
-466 VWSILNLNNLVGATN
+466 VWACLQLNTLIGATN
-481 AVGGFIGFATR
+481 SVGGFIGFATK
-492 CHGWADDNPTAGF
+492 CHGWADNNPTAGF
-505 DLSIWEEDGF
+505 DLGIWEEDGF

-535 RDYTPTTM
+535 RDYTPTTQ
-543 GMLDLQPLSEDN
+543 GLLELQPLSEDG
-555 HFMHMSMANPDL
+555 HFVHMAMADPDL
-567 YHFDYKPKNL
+567 YHTTRPRNL

-592 EQVETYRQMDF
+592 EQVKVYQDMDF
-603 IAGVDIYLNDMSY
+603 IVGVDIYLNDMSY

-639 NHRMTGSVDTPWTL
+639 NHRMIGSLDTPWTL
-653 AAWQPVVPA
+653 AMWQPVVEP
-662 KDGAPGFIEI
+662 KDGAPGFMEI

-681 ANEYFIPAVCGLY
+681 ANEFFIPAVCGLY

-701 PPTDRKLDTE
+701 FPTDQKLDVE
-711 EFIDAV
+711 QFIDAV

-737 YTYPRKVDEMYIWDS
+737 YTYPRKVDEMYIWDA
-752 ETAGRI
+752 EAPGRI

-835 EDGVTYLIEMNAA
+835 EDGITYLIEMNTA
-848 TAAAKGLASGD
+848 TAAEKGLASGD
-859 TVRLTSTPGYSIEGK
+859 TVRLTSTPGYTVEGR
-874 LVLTEGIH
+874 LVVTEGIH

-893 DAQSKYLTI
+893 DAKSKYLTI
-902 AQGKGVNLVNLI
+902 AQGKGVNLVTLI
-914 PGQDPA
+914 PGQDPK

>member
-1 MPSLARKRRGEPVA
+1 
-15 VRPAAAGRDMRGDD
+15 
-29 MSKTDMRFSR
+29 MSRSDMRFTR
-39 RAFVAGAAAATVGA
+39 RGFVAGAGATALAA
-53 GLAGCAPG
+53 GLAGCASG
-61 ATEAE
+61 TTGDEATD
-66 EPASLA
+66 LA
-72 STSPEKT
+72 STAPEPA
-79 AYDLNAGEWIPT
+79 AYDAAEGTWVPT

-105 VVDGVVV
+105 VVDGTVV

-123 NGHICAKGAAGIMQ
+123 SGHICAKGAAGIMQ

-176 QKFGEAAAEDPR
+176 QKFGEAAAKDPN

-206 LTLACSF
+206 LTLGCAF
-213 GVTEGTSS
+213 GVSEGTSS
-221 DICGAGIHI
+221 DICGAGVHI
-230 LEFLL
+230 CEFLL

-245 DNVNYVIQF
+245 DNVDYLIQF

-266 NMTAEKFARRRSEDG
+266 NMTADKFARRRAEDG
-281 LRLVSFDPYM
+281 LRLVNFDPHM

-306 GSDAAAALAMANVL
+306 GSDAAAALAMAYVL
-320 VHELDLI
+320 IHELDLI
-327 DRDFL
+327 DRDYL

-338 PALVDPKTQRVLRAP
+338 PALVDPATQRVLRAEGS
-353 DTNKSLYWDSTDNVA
+353 NKSLYWDEAANAA
-368 KPYDECT
+368 KPYDECEK
-375 SPVLEGDFEVNG
+375 PALEGEYEVDG
-387 VACRTAFSIYR
+387 VKCHTAFSVLKEHIR
-398 DHVKDMTPEW
+398 EMTPEW
-408 AEEITTVPAATLRQV
+408 AEDITTVPAATLRQV
-423 AKEFGEAAMIGETIE
+423 AEEFGRAARIGETIE
-438 LDGKT
+438 IEGKT

-452 VFSGISRHKHSILN
+452 IFSGLSRHKHSILN
-466 VWSILNLNNLVGATN
+466 VWACLQLNTLIGATN
-481 AVGGFIGFATR
+481 SVGGFIGFATK
-492 CHGWADDNPTAGF
+492 CHGWADNNPTAGF
-505 DLSIWEEDGF
+505 DLGIWEEDGF

-535 RDYTPTTM
+535 RDYTPTTQ
-543 GMLDLQPLSEDN
+543 GLLELQPLSEDG
-555 HFMHMSMANPDL
+555 HFVHMAMADPDL
-567 YHFDYKPKNL
+567 YHTTRPRNL

-592 EQVETYRQMDF
+592 EQVKVYQDMDF
-603 IAGVDIYLNDMSY
+603 IVGVDIYLNDMSY

-639 NHRMTGSVDTPWTL
+639 NHRMIGSLDTPWTL
-653 AAWQPVVPA
+653 AMWQPVVEP
-662 KDGAPGFIEI
+662 KDGAPGFMEI

-681 ANEYFIPAVCGLY
+681 ANEFFIPAVCGLY

-701 PPTDRKLDTE
+701 FPTDQKLDVE
-711 EFIDAV
+711 QFIDAV

-737 YTYPRKVDEMYIWDS
+737 YTYPRKVDEMYIWDA
-752 ETAGRI
+752 EAPGRI

-835 EDGVTYLIEMNAA
+835 EDGITYLIEMNTA
-848 TAAAKGLASGD
+848 TAAEKGLASGD
-859 TVRLTSTPGYSIEGK
+859 TVRLTSTPGYAVEGR
-874 LVLTEGIH
+874 LVVTEGIH

-893 DAQSKYLTI
+893 DAKSKYLTI
-902 AQGKGVNLVNLI
+902 AQGKGVNLVTLI
-914 PGQDPA
+914 PGQDPK

>member
-1 MPSLARKRRGEPVA
+1 
-15 VRPAAAGRDMRGDD
+15 
-29 MSKTDMRFSR
+29 MSRSDMRFTR
-39 RAFVAGAAAATVGA
+39 RGFVAGAGATALAA
-53 GLAGCAPG
+53 GLAGCASG
-61 ATEAE
+61 TTGDEATD
-66 EPASLA
+66 LA
-72 STSPEKT
+72 STAPEPA
-79 AYDLNAGEWIPT
+79 AYDAAEGTWVPT

-105 VVDGVVV
+105 VVDGTVV

-123 NGHICAKGAAGIMQ
+123 SGHICAKGAAGIMQ

-144 TKPLKRTNPKKGFD
+144 TKPLKRTNPKRGFD

-176 QKFGEAAAEDPR
+176 QKFGEAAAKDPK

-206 LTLACSF
+206 LTLGCAF
-213 GVTEGTSS
+213 GVSEGTSS
-221 DICGAGIHI
+221 DICGAGVHI
-230 LEFLL
+230 CEFLL

-245 DNVNYVIQF
+245 DNVDYLIQF

-266 NMTAEKFARRRSEDG
+266 NMTADKFARRRAEDG
-281 LRLVSFDPYM
+281 LRLVNFDPHM

-306 GSDAAAALAMANVL
+306 GSDAAAALAMAYVFI
-320 VHELDLI
+320 HELDLI
-327 DRDFL
+327 DRDYL

-338 PALVDPKTQRVLRAP
+338 PALVDPATQRVLRAEGS
-353 DTNKSLYWDSTDNVA
+353 NKSLYWDEAANAA
-368 KPYDECT
+368 KPYDECEK
-375 SPVLEGDFEVNG
+375 PALEGEYEVDG
-387 VACRTAFSIYR
+387 VKCHTAFSVLKEHIR
-398 DHVKDMTPEW
+398 EMTPEW
-408 AEEITTVPAATLRQV
+408 AEDITTVPAATLRQV
-423 AKEFGEAAMIGETIE
+423 AEEFGRAARIGETIE
-438 LDGKT
+438 IEGKT

-452 VFSGISRHKHSILN
+452 IFSGLSRHKHSILN
-466 VWSILNLNNLVGATN
+466 VWACLQLNTLIGATN
-481 AVGGFIGFATR
+481 SVGGFIGFATK
-492 CHGWADDNPTAGF
+492 CHGWADNNPTAGF
-505 DLSIWEEDGF
+505 DLGIWEEDGF

-535 RDYTPTTM
+535 RDYTPTTQ
-543 GMLDLQPLSEDN
+543 GLLELQPLSEDG
-555 HFMHMSMANPDL
+555 HFVHMAMADPDL
-567 YHFDYKPKNL
+567 YHTTRPRNL

-592 EQVETYRQMDF
+592 EQVKVYQDMDF
-603 IAGVDIYLNDMSY
+603 IVGVDIYLNDMSY

-639 NHRMTGSVDTPWTL
+639 NHRMIGSLDTPWTL
-653 AAWQPVVPA
+653 AMWQPVVEP
-662 KDGAPGFIEI
+662 KDGAPGFMEI

-681 ANEYFIPAVCGLY
+681 ANEFFIPAVCGLY

-701 PPTDRKLDTE
+701 FPTDQKLDVE
-711 EFIDAV
+711 QFIDAV

-737 YTYPRKVDEMYIWDS
+737 YTYPRKVDEMYIWDA
-752 ETAGRI
+752 EAPGRI

-835 EDGVTYLIEMNAA
+835 EDGITYLIEMNTA
-848 TAAAKGLASGD
+848 TAAEKGLASGD
-859 TVRLTSTPGYSIEGK
+859 TVRLTSTPGYTVEGR
-874 LVLTEGIH
+874 LVVTEGIH

-893 DAQSKYLTI
+893 DAKSKYLTI
-902 AQGKGVNLVNLI
+902 AQGKGVNLVTLI
-914 PGQDPA
+914 PGQDPK

>member
-1 MPSLARKRRGEPVA
+1 
-15 VRPAAAGRDMRGDD
+15 
-29 MSKTDMRFSR
+29 MSRSDMRFTR
-39 RAFVAGAAAATVGA
+39 RGFVAGAGATALAA
-53 GLAGCAPG
+53 GLAGCASG
-61 ATEAE
+61 TTGDEATD
-66 EPASLA
+66 LA
-72 STSPEKT
+72 STAPEPA
-79 AYDLNAGEWIPT
+79 AYDAAEGTWVPT

-105 VVDGVVV
+105 VVDGTVV

-123 NGHICAKGAAGIMQ
+123 SGHICAKGAAGIMQ

-176 QKFGEAAAEDPR
+176 QKFGEAAAKDPK

-206 LTLACSF
+206 LTLGCAF
-213 GVTEGTSS
+213 GVSEGTSS
-221 DICGAGIHI
+221 DICGAGVHI
-230 LEFLL
+230 CEFLL

-245 DNVNYVIQF
+245 DNVDYLIQF

-266 NMTAEKFARRRSEDG
+266 NMTADKFARRRAEDG
-281 LRLVSFDPYM
+281 LRLVNFDPHM

-306 GSDAAAALAMANVL
+306 GSDAAAALAMAYVFI
-320 VHELDLI
+320 HELDLI
-327 DRDFL
+327 DRDYL

-338 PALVDPKTQRVLRAP
+338 PALVDPATQRVLRAEGS
-353 DTNKSLYWDSTDNVA
+353 NKSLYWDEAANAA
-368 KPYDECT
+368 KPYDECEK
-375 SPVLEGDFEVNG
+375 PALEGEYEVDG
-387 VACRTAFSIYR
+387 VKCHTAFSVLKEHIR
-398 DHVKDMTPEW
+398 EMTPEW
-408 AEEITTVPAATLRQV
+408 AEDITTVPAATLRQV
-423 AKEFGEAAMIGETIE
+423 AEEFGRAARIGETIE
-438 LDGKT
+438 IEGKT

-452 VFSGISRHKHSILN
+452 IFSGLSRHKHSILN
-466 VWSILNLNNLVGATN
+466 VWACLQLNTLIGATN
-481 AVGGFIGFATR
+481 SVGGFIGFATK
-492 CHGWADDNPTAGF
+492 CHGWADNNPTAGF
-505 DLSIWEEDGF
+505 DLGIWEEDGF

-535 RDYTPTTM
+535 RDYTPTTQ
-543 GMLDLQPLSEDN
+543 GLLELQPLSEDG
-555 HFMHMSMANPDL
+555 HFVHMAMADPDL
-567 YHFDYKPKNL
+567 YHTTRPRNL

-592 EQVETYRQMDF
+592 EQVKVYQDMDF
-603 IAGVDIYLNDMSY
+603 IVGVDIYLNDMSY

-639 NHRMTGSVDTPWTL
+639 NHRMIGSLDTPWTL
-653 AAWQPVVPA
+653 AMRQPVVEP
-662 KDGAPGFIEI
+662 KDGAPGFMEI

-681 ANEYFIPAVCGLY
+681 ANEFFIPAVCGLY
-694 RVKEEYM
+694 RVKEEHM
-701 PPTDRKLDTE
+701 FPTDQKLDVE
-711 EFIDAV
+711 QFIDAV

-737 YTYPRKVDEMYIWDS
+737 YTYPRKVDEMYIWDA
-752 ETAGRI
+752 EAPGRI

-835 EDGVTYLIEMNAA
+835 EDGITYLIEMNTA
-848 TAAAKGLASGD
+848 TAAEKGLASGD
-859 TVRLTSTPGYSIEGK
+859 TVRLTSTPGYTVEGR
-874 LVLTEGIH
+874 LVVTEGIH

-893 DAQSKYLTI
+893 DAKSKYLTI
-902 AQGKGVNLVNLI
+902 AQGKGVNLVTLI
-914 PGQDPA
+914 PGQDPK

>member
-1 MPSLARKRRGEPVA
+1 
-15 VRPAAAGRDMRGDD
+15 
-29 MSKTDMRFSR
+29 MSRSDMRFTR
-39 RAFVAGAAAATVGA
+39 RGFVAGAGATALAA
-53 GLAGCAPG
+53 GLAGCASG
-61 ATEAE
+61 TTGDEATD
-66 EPASLA
+66 LA
-72 STSPEKT
+72 STAPEPA
-79 AYDLNAGEWIPT
+79 AYDAAEGTWVPT

-105 VVDGVVV
+105 VVDGTVV

-123 NGHICAKGAAGIMQ
+123 SGHICAKGAAGIMQ

-176 QKFGEAAAEDPR
+176 QKFGEAAAKDPK

-206 LTLACSF
+206 LTLGCAF
-213 GVTEGTSS
+213 GVSEGTSS
-221 DICGAGIHI
+221 DICGAGVHI
-230 LEFLL
+230 CEFLL

-245 DNVNYVIQF
+245 DNVDYLIQF

-266 NMTAEKFARRRSEDG
+266 NMTADKFARRRAEDG
-281 LRLVSFDPYM
+281 LRLVNFDPHM

-306 GSDAAAALAMANVL
+306 GSDAAAALAMAYVFI
-320 VHELDLI
+320 HELDLI
-327 DRDFL
+327 DRDYL

-338 PALVDPKTQRVLRAP
+338 PALVDPATQRVLRAEGS
-353 DTNKSLYWDSTDNVA
+353 NKSLYWDEAANAA
-368 KPYDECT
+368 KPYDECEK
-375 SPVLEGDFEVNG
+375 PALEGEYEVDG
-387 VACRTAFSIYR
+387 VKCHTAFSVLKEHIR
-398 DHVKDMTPEW
+398 EMTPEW
-408 AEEITTVPAATLRQV
+408 AEDITTVPAATLRQV
-423 AKEFGEAAMIGETIE
+423 AEEFGRAARIGETIE
-438 LDGKT
+438 IEGKT

-452 VFSGISRHKHSILN
+452 IFSGLSRHKHSILN
-466 VWSILNLNNLVGATN
+466 VWACLQLNTLIGATN
-481 AVGGFIGFATR
+481 SVGGFIGFATK
-492 CHGWADDNPTAGF
+492 CHGWADNNPTAGF
-505 DLSIWEEDGF
+505 DLGIWEEDGF

-535 RDYTPTTM
+535 RDYTPTTQ
-543 GMLDLQPLSEDN
+543 GLLELQPLSEDG
-555 HFMHMSMANPDL
+555 HFVHMAMADPDL
-567 YHFDYKPKNL
+567 YHTTRPRNL

-592 EQVETYRQMDF
+592 EQVKVYQDMDF
-603 IAGVDIYLNDMSY
+603 IVGVDIYLNDMSY

-639 NHRMTGSVDTPWTL
+639 NHRMIGSLDTPWTL
-653 AAWQPVVPA
+653 AMWQPVVEP
-662 KDGAPGFIEI
+662 KDGAPGFMEI

-681 ANEYFIPAVCGLY
+681 ANEFFIPAVCGLY
-694 RVKEEYM
+694 RVKEEHM
-701 PPTDRKLDTE
+701 FPTDQKLDVE
-711 EFIDAV
+711 QFIDAV

-737 YTYPRKVDEMYIWDS
+737 YTYPRKVDEMYIWDA
-752 ETAGRI
+752 EAPGRI

-835 EDGVTYLIEMNAA
+835 EDGITYLIEMNTA
-848 TAAAKGLASGD
+848 TAAEKGLASGD
-859 TVRLTSTPGYSIEGK
+859 TVRLTSTPGYTVEGR
-874 LVLTEGIH
+874 LVVTEGIH

-893 DAQSKYLTI
+893 DAKSKYLTI
-902 AQGKGVNLVNLI
+902 AQGKGVNLVTLI
-914 PGQDPA
+914 PGQDPK

>member
-1 MPSLARKRRGEPVA
+1 
-15 VRPAAAGRDMRGDD
+15 
-29 MSKTDMRFSR
+29 MSRSDMRFTR
-39 RAFVAGAAAATVGA
+39 RGFVAGAGATALAA
-53 GLAGCAPG
+53 GLAGCASG
-61 ATEAE
+61 TTGDEATD
-66 EPASLA
+66 LA
-72 STSPEKT
+72 STAPEPA
-79 AYDLNAGEWIPT
+79 AYDAAEGTWVPT

-105 VVDGVVV
+105 VVDGTVV

-123 NGHICAKGAAGIMQ
+123 SGHICAKGAAGIMQ

-176 QKFGEAAAEDPR
+176 QKFGEAAAKDPK

-206 LTLACSF
+206 LTLGCAF
-213 GVTEGTSS
+213 GVSEGTSS
-221 DICGAGIHI
+221 DICGAGVHI
-230 LEFLL
+230 CEFLL

-245 DNVNYVIQF
+245 DNVDYLIQF

-266 NMTAEKFARRRSEDG
+266 NMTADKFARRRAEDG
-281 LRLVSFDPYM
+281 LRLVNFDPHM

-306 GSDAAAALAMANVL
+306 GSDAAAALAMAYVFI
-320 VHELDLI
+320 HELDLI
-327 DRDFL
+327 DRDYL

-338 PALVDPKTQRVLRAP
+338 PALVDPATQRVLRAEGS
-353 DTNKSLYWDSTDNVA
+353 NKSLYWDEAANAA
-368 KPYDECT
+368 KPYDECEK
-375 SPVLEGDFEVNG
+375 PALEGEHEVDG
-387 VACRTAFSIYR
+387 VKCHTAFSVLKEHIR
-398 DHVKDMTPEW
+398 EMTPEW
-408 AEEITTVPAATLRQV
+408 AEDITTVPAATLRQV
-423 AKEFGEAAMIGETIE
+423 AEEFGRAARIGETIE
-438 LDGKT
+438 IEGKT

-452 VFSGISRHKHSILN
+452 IFSGLSRHKHSILN
-466 VWSILNLNNLVGATN
+466 VWACLQLNTLIGATN
-481 AVGGFIGFATR
+481 SVGGFIGFATK
-492 CHGWADDNPTAGF
+492 CHGWADNNPTAGF
-505 DLSIWEEDGF
+505 DLGIWEEDGF

-535 RDYTPTTM
+535 RDYTPTTQ
-543 GMLDLQPLSEDN
+543 GLLELQPLSEDG
-555 HFMHMSMANPDL
+555 HFVHMAMADPDL
-567 YHFDYKPKNL
+567 YHTTRPRNL

-592 EQVETYRQMDF
+592 EQVKVYQDMDF
-603 IAGVDIYLNDMSY
+603 IVGVDIYLNDMSY

-639 NHRMTGSVDTPWTL
+639 NHRMIGSLDTPWTL
-653 AAWQPVVPA
+653 AMWQPVVEP
-662 KDGAPGFIEI
+662 KDGAPGFMEI

-681 ANEYFIPAVCGLY
+681 ANEFFIPAVCGLY

-701 PPTDRKLDTE
+701 FPTDQKLDVE
-711 EFIDAV
+711 QFIDAV

-737 YTYPRKVDEMYIWDS
+737 YTYPRKVDEMYIWDA
-752 ETAGRI
+752 EAPGRI

-835 EDGVTYLIEMNAA
+835 EDGITYLIEMNTA
-848 TAAAKGLASGD
+848 TAAEKGLASGD
-859 TVRLTSTPGYSIEGK
+859 TVRLTSTPGYTVEGR
-874 LVLTEGIH
+874 LVVTEGIH

-893 DAQSKYLTI
+893 DAKSKYLTI
-902 AQGKGVNLVNLI
+902 AQGKGVNLVTLI
-914 PGQDPA
+914 PGQDPK

>member
-1 MPSLARKRRGEPVA
+1 
-15 VRPAAAGRDMRGDD
+15 
-29 MSKTDMRFSR
+29 MSRSDMRFTR
-39 RAFVAGAAAATVGA
+39 RGFVAGAGATALAA
-53 GLAGCAPG
+53 GLAGCASG
-61 ATEAE
+61 TTGDEATD
-66 EPASLA
+66 LA
-72 STSPEKT
+72 STAPEPA
-79 AYDLNAGEWIPT
+79 AYDAAEGTWVPT

-105 VVDGVVV
+105 VVDGTVV

-123 NGHICAKGAAGIMQ
+123 SGHICAKGAAGIMQ

-176 QKFGEAAAEDPR
+176 QKFGEAAAKDPK

-206 LTLACSF
+206 LTLGCAF
-213 GVTEGTSS
+213 GVSEGTSS
-221 DICGAGIHI
+221 DICGAGVHI
-230 LEFLL
+230 CEFLL

-245 DNVNYVIQF
+245 DNVDYLIQF

-266 NMTAEKFARRRSEDG
+266 NMTADKFARRRAEDG
-281 LRLVSFDPYM
+281 LRLVNFDPHM

-306 GSDAAAALAMANVL
+306 GSDAAAALAMAYVFI
-320 VHELDLI
+320 HELDLI
-327 DRDFL
+327 DRDYL

-338 PALVDPKTQRVLRAP
+338 PALVDPATQRVLRAEGS
-353 DTNKSLYWDSTDNVA
+353 NKSLYWDEAANAA
-368 KPYDECT
+368 KPYDECEK
-375 SPVLEGDFEVNG
+375 PALEGEYEVDG
-387 VACRTAFSIYR
+387 VKCHTAFSVLKEHIR
-398 DHVKDMTPEW
+398 EMTPEW
-408 AEEITTVPAATLRQV
+408 AEDITTVPAATLRQV
-423 AKEFGEAAMIGETIE
+423 AEEFGRAARIGETIE
-438 LDGKT
+438 IEGKT

-452 VFSGISRHKHSILN
+452 IFSGLSRHKHSILN
-466 VWSILNLNNLVGATN
+466 VWACLQLNTLIGATN
-481 AVGGFIGFATR
+481 SVGGFIGFATK
-492 CHGWADDNPTAGF
+492 CHGWADNNPTAGF
-505 DLSIWEEDGF
+505 DLGIWEEDGF

-535 RDYTPTTM
+535 RDYTPTTQ
-543 GMLDLQPLSEDN
+543 GLLELQPLSEDG
-555 HFMHMSMANPDL
+555 HFVHMAMADPDL
-567 YHFDYKPKNL
+567 YHTTRPRNL

-592 EQVETYRQMDF
+592 EQVKVYQDMDF
-603 IAGVDIYLNDMSY
+603 IVGVDIYLNDMSY

-639 NHRMTGSVDTPWTL
+639 NHRMIGSLDTPWTL
-653 AAWQPVVPA
+653 AMWQPVVEP
-662 KDGAPGFIEI
+662 KDGAPGFMEI

-681 ANEYFIPAVCGLY
+681 ANEFFIPAVCGLY

-701 PPTDRKLDTE
+701 FPADQKLDVE
-711 EFIDAV
+711 QFIDAV

-737 YTYPRKVDEMYIWDS
+737 YTYPRKVDEMYIWDA
-752 ETAGRI
+752 EAPGRI

-835 EDGVTYLIEMNAA
+835 EDGITYLIEMNTA
-848 TAAAKGLASGD
+848 TAAEKGLASGD
-859 TVRLTSTPGYSIEGK
+859 TVRLTSTPGYTVEGR
-874 LVLTEGIH
+874 LVVTEGIH

-893 DAQSKYLTI
+893 DAKSKYLTI
-902 AQGKGVNLVNLI
+902 AQGKGVNLVTLI
-914 PGQDPA
+914 PGQDPK

>member
-1 MPSLARKRRGEPVA
+1 
-15 VRPAAAGRDMRGDD
+15 
-29 MSKTDMRFSR
+29 MSRSDMRFTR
-39 RAFVAGAAAATVGA
+39 RGFVAGAGATALAA
-53 GLAGCAPG
+53 GLAGCASG
-61 ATEAE
+61 TTGDEATD
-66 EPASLA
+66 LA
-72 STSPEKT
+72 STAPEPA
-79 AYDLNAGEWIPT
+79 AYDAAEGTWVPT

-105 VVDGVVV
+105 VVDGTVV

-123 NGHICAKGAAGIMQ
+123 SGHICAKGAAGIMQ

-176 QKFGEAAAEDPR
+176 QKFGEAAAKDPK

-206 LTLACSF
+206 LTLGCAF
-213 GVTEGTSS
+213 GVSEGTSS
-221 DICGAGIHI
+221 DICGAGVHI
-230 LEFLL
+230 CEFLL

-245 DNVNYVIQF
+245 DNVDYLIQF

-266 NMTAEKFARRRSEDG
+266 NMTADKFARRRAEDG
-281 LRLVSFDPYM
+281 LRLVNFDPHM

-306 GSDAAAALAMANVL
+306 GSDAAAALAMAYVFI
-320 VHELDLI
+320 HELDLI
-327 DRDFL
+327 DRDYL

-338 PALVDPKTQRVLRAP
+338 PALVDPATQRVLRAEGS
-353 DTNKSLYWDSTDNVA
+353 NKSLYWDEAANAA
-368 KPYDECT
+368 KPYDECEK
-375 SPVLEGDFEVNG
+375 PALEGEYEVDG
-387 VACRTAFSIYR
+387 VKCHTAFSVLKEHIR
-398 DHVKDMTPEW
+398 EMTPEW
-408 AEEITTVPAATLRQV
+408 AEDITTVPAATLRQV
-423 AKEFGEAAMIGETIE
+423 AEEFGRAARIGETIE
-438 LDGKT
+438 IEGKT

-452 VFSGISRHKHSILN
+452 IFSGLSRHKHSILN
-466 VWSILNLNNLVGATN
+466 VWACLQLNTLIGATN
-481 AVGGFIGFATR
+481 SVGGFIGFATK
-492 CHGWADDNPTAGF
+492 CHGWADNNPTAGF
-505 DLSIWEEDGF
+505 DLGIWEEDGF

-535 RDYTPTTM
+535 RDHTPTTQ
-543 GMLDLQPLSEDN
+543 GLLELQPLSEDG
-555 HFMHMSMANPDL
+555 HFVHMAMADPDL
-567 YHFDYKPKNL
+567 YHTTRPRNL

-592 EQVETYRQMDF
+592 EQVKVYQDMDF
-603 IAGVDIYLNDMSY
+603 IVGVDIYLNDMSY

-639 NHRMTGSVDTPWTL
+639 NHRMIGSLDTPWTL
-653 AAWQPVVPA
+653 AMWQPVVEP
-662 KDGAPGFIEI
+662 KDGAPGFMEI

-681 ANEYFIPAVCGLY
+681 ANEFFIPAVCGLY

-701 PPTDRKLDTE
+701 FPTDQKLDVE
-711 EFIDAV
+711 QFIDAV

-737 YTYPRKVDEMYIWDS
+737 YTYPRKVDEMYIWDA
-752 ETAGRI
+752 EAPGRI

-835 EDGVTYLIEMNAA
+835 EDGITYLIEMNTA
-848 TAAAKGLASGD
+848 TAAEKGLASGD
-859 TVRLTSTPGYSIEGK
+859 TVRLTSTPGYTVEGR
-874 LVLTEGIH
+874 LVVTEGIH

-893 DAQSKYLTI
+893 DAKSKYLTI
-902 AQGKGVNLVNLI
+902 AQGKGVNLVTLI
-914 PGQDPA
+914 PGQDPK

>member
-1 MPSLARKRRGEPVA
+1 MRFTRRG
-15 VRPAAAGRDMRGDD
+15 
-29 MSKTDMRFSR
+29 
-39 RAFVAGAAAATVGA
+39 FVAGAGATALAA
-53 GLAGCAPG
+53 GLAGCASG
-61 ATEAE
+61 TTGDEATD
-66 EPASLA
+66 LA
-72 STSPEKT
+72 STAPEPA
-79 AYDLNAGEWIPT
+79 AYDAAEGTWVPT

-105 VVDGVVV
+105 VVDGTVV

-123 NGHICAKGAAGIMQ
+123 SGHICAKGAAGIMQ

-176 QKFGEAAAEDPR
+176 QKFGEAAAKDPK

-206 LTLACSF
+206 LTLGCAF
-213 GVTEGTSS
+213 GVSEGTSS
-221 DICGAGIHI
+221 DICGAGVHI
-230 LEFLL
+230 CEFLL

-245 DNVNYVIQF
+245 DNVDYLIQF

-266 NMTAEKFARRRSEDG
+266 NMTADKFARRRAEDG
-281 LRLVSFDPYM
+281 LRLVNFDPHM

-306 GSDAAAALAMANVL
+306 GSDAAAALAMAYVFI
-320 VHELDLI
+320 HELDLI
-327 DRDFL
+327 DRDYL

-338 PALVDPKTQRVLRAP
+338 PALVDPATQRVLRAEGS
-353 DTNKSLYWDSTDNVA
+353 NKSLYWDEAANAA
-368 KPYDECT
+368 KPYDECEK
-375 SPVLEGDFEVNG
+375 PALEGEYEVDG
-387 VACRTAFSIYR
+387 VKCHTAFSVLKEHIR
-398 DHVKDMTPEW
+398 EMTPEW
-408 AEEITTVPAATLRQV
+408 AEDITTVPAATLRQV
-423 AKEFGEAAMIGETIE
+423 AEEFGRAARIGETIE
-438 LDGKT
+438 IEGKT

-452 VFSGISRHKHSILN
+452 IFSGLSRHKHSILN
-466 VWSILNLNNLVGATN
+466 VWACLQLNTLIGATN
-481 AVGGFIGFATR
+481 SVGGFIGFATK
-492 CHGWADDNPTAGF
+492 CHGWADNNPTAGF
-505 DLSIWEEDGF
+505 DLGIWEEDGF

-535 RDYTPTTM
+535 RDYTPTTQ
-543 GMLDLQPLSEDN
+543 GLLELQPLSEDG
-555 HFMHMSMANPDL
+555 HFVHMAMADPDL
-567 YHFDYKPKNL
+567 YHTTRPRNL

-592 EQVETYRQMDF
+592 EQVKVYQDMDF
-603 IAGVDIYLNDMSY
+603 IVGVDIYLNDMSY

-639 NHRMTGSVDTPWTL
+639 NHRMIGSLDTPWTL
-653 AAWQPVVPA
+653 AMWQPVVEP
-662 KDGAPGFIEI
+662 KDGAPGFMEI

-681 ANEYFIPAVCGLY
+681 ANEFFIPAVCGLY

-701 PPTDRKLDTE
+701 FPTDQKLDVE
-711 EFIDAV
+711 QFIDAV

-737 YTYPRKVDEMYIWDS
+737 YTYPRKVDEMYIWDA
-752 ETAGRI
+752 EAPGRI

-771 VEAKVAELDIP
+771 VEAKVADLDIP

-835 EDGVTYLIEMNAA
+835 EDGITYLIEMNTA
-848 TAAAKGLASGD
+848 TAAEKGLASGD
-859 TVRLTSTPGYSIEGK
+859 TVRLTSTPGYTVEGR
-874 LVLTEGIH
+874 LVVTEGIH

-893 DAQSKYLTI
+893 DAKSKYLTI
-902 AQGKGVNLVNLI
+902 AQGKGVNLVTLI
-914 PGQDPA
+914 PGQDPK

>member
-1 MPSLARKRRGEPVA
+1 MRFTRRG
-15 VRPAAAGRDMRGDD
+15 
-29 MSKTDMRFSR
+29 
-39 RAFVAGAAAATVGA
+39 FVAGAGATALAA
-53 GLAGCAPG
+53 GLAGCASG
-61 ATEAE
+61 TTGDEATD
-66 EPASLA
+66 LA
-72 STSPEKT
+72 STAPEPA
-79 AYDLNAGEWIPT
+79 AYDAAEGTWVPT

-105 VVDGVVV
+105 VVDGTVV

-123 NGHICAKGAAGIMQ
+123 SGHICAKGAAGIMQ

-176 QKFGEAAAEDPR
+176 QKFGEAAAKDPK

-206 LTLACSF
+206 LTLGCAF
-213 GVTEGTSS
+213 GVSEGTSS
-221 DICGAGIHI
+221 DICGAGVHI
-230 LEFLL
+230 CEFLL

-245 DNVNYVIQF
+245 DNVDYLIQF

-266 NMTAEKFARRRSEDG
+266 NMTADKFARRRAEDG
-281 LRLVSFDPYM
+281 LRLVNFDPRM

-306 GSDAAAALAMANVL
+306 GSDAAAALAMAYVFI
-320 VHELDLI
+320 HELDLI
-327 DRDFL
+327 DRDYL

-338 PALVDPKTQRVLRAP
+338 PALVDPATQRVLRAEGS
-353 DTNKSLYWDSTDNVA
+353 NKSLYWDEAANAA
-368 KPYDECT
+368 KPYDECEK
-375 SPVLEGDFEVNG
+375 PALEGEYEVDG
-387 VACRTAFSIYR
+387 VKCHTAFSVLKEHIR
-398 DHVKDMTPEW
+398 EMTPEW
-408 AEEITTVPAATLRQV
+408 AEDITTVPAATLRQV
-423 AKEFGEAAMIGETIE
+423 AEEFGRAARIGETIE
-438 LDGKT
+438 IEGKT

-452 VFSGISRHKHSILN
+452 IFSGLSRHKHSILN
-466 VWSILNLNNLVGATN
+466 VWACLQLNTLIGATN
-481 AVGGFIGFATR
+481 SVGGFIGFATK
-492 CHGWADDNPTAGF
+492 CHGWADNNPTAGF
-505 DLSIWEEDGF
+505 DLGIWEEDGF

-535 RDYTPTTM
+535 RDYTPTTQ
-543 GMLDLQPLSEDN
+543 GLLELQPLSEDG
-555 HFMHMSMANPDL
+555 HFVHMAMADPDL
-567 YHFDYKPKNL
+567 YHTTRPRNL

-592 EQVETYRQMDF
+592 EQVKVYQDMDF
-603 IAGVDIYLNDMSY
+603 IVGVDIYLNDMSY

-639 NHRMTGSVDTPWTL
+639 NHRMIGSLDTPWTL
-653 AAWQPVVPA
+653 AMWQPVVEP
-662 KDGAPGFIEI
+662 KDGAPGFMEI

-681 ANEYFIPAVCGLY
+681 ANEFFIPAVCGLY

-701 PPTDRKLDTE
+701 FPTDQKLDVE
-711 EFIDAV
+711 QFIDAV

-737 YTYPRKVDEMYIWDS
+737 YTYPRKVDEMYIWDA
-752 ETAGRI
+752 EAPGRI

-835 EDGVTYLIEMNAA
+835 EDGITYLIEMNTA
-848 TAAAKGLASGD
+848 TAAEKGLASGD
-859 TVRLTSTPGYSIEGK
+859 TVRLTSTPGYTVEGR
-874 LVLTEGIH
+874 LVVTEGIH

-893 DAQSKYLTI
+893 DAKSKYLTI
-902 AQGKGVNLVNLI
+902 AQGKGVNLVTLI
-914 PGQDPA
+914 PGQDPK

>member
-1 MPSLARKRRGEPVA
+1 
-15 VRPAAAGRDMRGDD
+15 
-29 MSKTDMRFSR
+29 MSRSDMRFTR
-39 RAFVAGAAAATVGA
+39 RGFVAGAGATALAA
-53 GLAGCAPG
+53 GLAGCASG
-61 ATEAE
+61 TTGDEATD
-66 EPASLA
+66 LA
-72 STSPEKT
+72 STAPEPA
-79 AYDLNAGEWIPT
+79 AYDAAEGTWVPT

-105 VVDGVVV
+105 VVDGTVV

-123 NGHICAKGAAGIMQ
+123 SGHICAKGAAGIMQ

-176 QKFGEAAAEDPR
+176 QKFGEAAAKDPK

-206 LTLACSF
+206 LTLGCAF
-213 GVTEGTSS
+213 GVSEGTSS
-221 DICGAGIHI
+221 DICGAGVHI
-230 LEFLL
+230 CEFLL

-245 DNVNYVIQF
+245 DNVDYLIQF

-266 NMTAEKFARRRSEDG
+266 NMTADKFARRRAEDG
-281 LRLVSFDPYM
+281 LRLVNFDPHM

-306 GSDAAAALAMANVL
+306 GSDAAAALAMAYVFI
-320 VHELDLI
+320 HELDLI
-327 DRDFL
+327 DRDYL

-338 PALVDPKTQRVLRAP
+338 PALVDPATQRVLRAEGS
-353 DTNKSLYWDSTDNVA
+353 NKSLYWDEAANAA
-368 KPYDECT
+368 KPYDECEK
-375 SPVLEGDFEVNG
+375 PALEGEYEVDG
-387 VACRTAFSIYR
+387 VKCHTAFSVLKEHIR
-398 DHVKDMTPEW
+398 EMTPEW
-408 AEEITTVPAATLRQV
+408 AEDITTVPAATLRQV
-423 AKEFGEAAMIGETIE
+423 AEEFGRAARIGETIE
-438 LDGKT
+438 IEGKT

-452 VFSGISRHKHSILN
+452 IFSGLSRHKHSILN
-466 VWSILNLNNLVGATN
+466 VWACLQLNTLIGATN
-481 AVGGFIGFATR
+481 SVGGFIGFATK
-492 CHGWADDNPTAGF
+492 CHGWADNNPTAGF
-505 DLSIWEEDGF
+505 DLGIWEEDGF

-535 RDYTPTTM
+535 RDYTPTTQ
-543 GMLDLQPLSEDN
+543 GLLELQPLSEDG
-555 HFMHMSMANPDL
+555 HFVHMAMADPDL
-567 YHFDYKPKNL
+567 YHTTRPRNL

-592 EQVETYRQMDF
+592 EQVKVYQDMDF
-603 IAGVDIYLNDMSY
+603 IVGVDIYLNDMSY

-639 NHRMTGSVDTPWTL
+639 NHRMVGSLDTPWTL
-653 AAWQPVVPA
+653 AMWQPVVEP
-662 KDGAPGFIEI
+662 KDGAPGFMEI

-681 ANEYFIPAVCGLY
+681 ANEFFIPAVCGLY

-701 PPTDRKLDTE
+701 FPTDQKLDVE
-711 EFIDAV
+711 QFIDAV

-737 YTYPRKVDEMYIWDS
+737 YTYPRKVDEMYIWDA
-752 ETAGRI
+752 EAPGRI

-835 EDGVTYLIEMNAA
+835 EDGITYLIEMNTA
-848 TAAAKGLASGD
+848 TAAEKGLASGD
-859 TVRLTSTPGYSIEGK
+859 TVRLTSTPGYTVEGR
-874 LVLTEGIH
+874 LVVTEGIH

-893 DAQSKYLTI
+893 DAKSKYLTI
-902 AQGKGVNLVNLI
+902 AQGKGVNLVTLI
-914 PGQDPA
+914 PGQDPK

>member
-1 MPSLARKRRGEPVA
+1 
-15 VRPAAAGRDMRGDD
+15 
-29 MSKTDMRFSR
+29 MSRSDMRFTR
-39 RAFVAGAAAATVGA
+39 RGFVAGAGATALAA
-53 GLAGCAPG
+53 GLAGCASG
-61 ATEAE
+61 TTGDEATD
-66 EPASLA
+66 LA
-72 STSPEKT
+72 STAPEPA
-79 AYDLNAGEWIPT
+79 AYDAAEGTWVPT

-105 VVDGVVV
+105 VVDGTVV

-123 NGHICAKGAAGIMQ
+123 SGHICAKGAAGIMQ

-176 QKFGEAAAEDPR
+176 QKFGEAAAKDPK

-206 LTLACSF
+206 LTLGCAF
-213 GVTEGTSS
+213 GVSEGTSS
-221 DICGAGIHI
+221 DICGAGVHI
-230 LEFLL
+230 CEFLL

-245 DNVNYVIQF
+245 DNVDYLIQF

-266 NMTAEKFARRRSEDG
+266 NMTADKFARRRAEDG
-281 LRLVSFDPYM
+281 LRLVNFDPHM

-306 GSDAAAALAMANVL
+306 GSDAAAALAMAYVL
-320 VHELDLI
+320 IHELDLI
-327 DRDFL
+327 DRDYL

-338 PALVDPKTQRVLRAP
+338 PALVDPATQRVLRAEGS
-353 DTNKSLYWDSTDNVA
+353 NKSLYWDEAANAA
-368 KPYDECT
+368 KPYDECEK
-375 SPVLEGDFEVNG
+375 PALEGEYEVDG
-387 VACRTAFSIYR
+387 VKCHTAFSVFKEHIR
-398 DHVKDMTPEW
+398 EMTPEW
-408 AEEITTVPAATLRQV
+408 AEDITTVPAATLRQV
-423 AKEFGEAAMIGETIE
+423 AEEFGRAARIGETIE
-438 LDGKT
+438 IEGKT

-452 VFSGISRHKHSILN
+452 IFSGLSRHKHSILN
-466 VWSILNLNNLVGATN
+466 VWACLQLNTLIGATN
-481 AVGGFIGFATR
+481 SVGGFIGFATK
-492 CHGWADDNPTAGF
+492 CHGWADNNPTAGF
-505 DLSIWEEDGF
+505 DLGIWEEDGF

-535 RDYTPTTM
+535 RDYTPTTQ
-543 GMLDLQPLSEDN
+543 GLLELQPLSEDG
-555 HFMHMSMANPDL
+555 HFVHMAMADPDL
-567 YHFDYKPKNL
+567 YHTTRPRNL

-592 EQVETYRQMDF
+592 EQVKVYQDMDF
-603 IAGVDIYLNDMSY
+603 IVGVDIYLNDMSY

-639 NHRMTGSVDTPWTL
+639 NHRMIGSLDTPWTL
-653 AAWQPVVPA
+653 AMWQPVVEP
-662 KDGAPGFIEI
+662 KDGAPGFMEI

-681 ANEYFIPAVCGLY
+681 ANEFFIPAVCGLY

-701 PPTDRKLDTE
+701 LPTDQKLDVE
-711 EFIDAV
+711 QFIDAV

-737 YTYPRKVDEMYIWDS
+737 YTYPRKVDEMYIWDA
-752 ETAGRI
+752 EAPGRI

-835 EDGVTYLIEMNAA
+835 EDGITYLIEMNTA
-848 TAAAKGLASGD
+848 TAAEKGLASGD
-859 TVRLTSTPGYSIEGK
+859 TVRLTSTPGYTVEGR
-874 LVLTEGIH
+874 LVVTEGIY

-893 DAQSKYLTI
+893 DAKSKYLTI
-902 AQGKGVNLVNLI
+902 AQGKGVNLVTLI
-914 PGQDPA
+914 PGQDPK

>member
-1 MPSLARKRRGEPVA
+1 
-15 VRPAAAGRDMRGDD
+15 
-29 MSKTDMRFSR
+29 MSRSDMRFTR
-39 RAFVAGAAAATVGA
+39 RGFVAGAGATALAA
-53 GLAGCAPG
+53 GLAGCASG
-61 ATEAE
+61 TTGDEATD
-66 EPASLA
+66 LA
-72 STSPEKT
+72 STAPEPA
-79 AYDLNAGEWIPT
+79 AYDAAEGTWVPT

-105 VVDGVVV
+105 VVDGTVV

-123 NGHICAKGAAGIMQ
+123 SGHICAKGAAGIMQ

-176 QKFGEAAAEDPR
+176 QKFGEAAAKDPK

-206 LTLACSF
+206 LTLGCAF
-213 GVTEGTSS
+213 GVSEGTSS
-221 DICGAGIHI
+221 DICGAGVHI
-230 LEFLL
+230 CEFLL

-245 DNVNYVIQF
+245 DNVDYLIQF

-266 NMTAEKFARRRSEDG
+266 NMTADKFARRRAEDG
-281 LRLVSFDPYM
+281 LRLVNFDPHM

-306 GSDAAAALAMANVL
+306 GSDAAAALAMAYVFI
-320 VHELDLI
+320 HELDLI
-327 DRDFL
+327 DRDYL

-338 PALVDPKTQRVLRAP
+338 PALVDPATQRVLRAEGS
-353 DTNKSLYWDSTDNVA
+353 NKSLYWDEAANAA
-368 KPYDECT
+368 KPYDECEK
-375 SPVLEGDFEVNG
+375 PALEGEYEVDG
-387 VACRTAFSIYR
+387 VKCHTAFSVLKEHIR
-398 DHVKDMTPEW
+398 EMTPEW
-408 AEEITTVPAATLRQV
+408 AEDITTVPAATLRQV
-423 AKEFGEAAMIGETIE
+423 AEEFGRAARIGETIE
-438 LDGKT
+438 IEGKT

-452 VFSGISRHKHSILN
+452 IFSGLSRHKHSILN
-466 VWSILNLNNLVGATN
+466 VWACLQLNTLIGATN
-481 AVGGFIGFATR
+481 SVGGSIGFATK
-492 CHGWADDNPTAGF
+492 CHGWADNNPTAGF
-505 DLSIWEEDGF
+505 DLGIWEEDGF

-535 RDYTPTTM
+535 RDYTPTTQ
-543 GMLDLQPLSEDN
+543 GLLELQPLSEDG
-555 HFMHMSMANPDL
+555 HFVHMAMADPDL
-567 YHFDYKPKNL
+567 YHTTRPRNL

-592 EQVETYRQMDF
+592 EQVKVYQDMDF
-603 IAGVDIYLNDMSY
+603 IVGVDIYLNDMSY

-639 NHRMTGSVDTPWTL
+639 NHRMIGSLDTPWTL
-653 AAWQPVVPA
+653 AMWQPVVEP
-662 KDGAPGFIEI
+662 KDGAPGFMEI

-681 ANEYFIPAVCGLY
+681 ANEFFIPAVCGLY

-701 PPTDRKLDTE
+701 FPTDQKLDVE
-711 EFIDAV
+711 QFIDAV

-737 YTYPRKVDEMYIWDS
+737 YTYPRKVDEMYIWDA
-752 ETAGRI
+752 EAPGRI

-835 EDGVTYLIEMNAA
+835 EDGITYLIEMNTA
-848 TAAAKGLASGD
+848 TAAEKGLASGD
-859 TVRLTSTPGYSIEGK
+859 TVRLTSTPGYTVEGR
-874 LVLTEGIH
+874 LVVTEGIH

-893 DAQSKYLTI
+893 DAKSKYLTI
-902 AQGKGVNLVNLI
+902 AQGKGVNLVTLI
-914 PGQDPA
+914 PGQDPK

>member
-1 MPSLARKRRGEPVA
+1 
-15 VRPAAAGRDMRGDD
+15 
-29 MSKTDMRFSR
+29 MSRSDMRFTR
-39 RAFVAGAAAATVGA
+39 RGFVAGAGATALAA
-53 GLAGCAPG
+53 GLAGCASG
-61 ATEAE
+61 TTGDEATD
-66 EPASLA
+66 LA
-72 STSPEKT
+72 STAPEPA
-79 AYDLNAGEWIPT
+79 AYDAAEGTWVPT

-105 VVDGVVV
+105 VVDGTVV

-123 NGHICAKGAAGIMQ
+123 SGHICAKGAAGIMQ

-176 QKFGEAAAEDPR
+176 QKFGEAAAKDPK

-206 LTLACSF
+206 LTLGCAF
-213 GVTEGTSS
+213 GVSEGTSS
-221 DICGAGIHI
+221 DICGAGVHI
-230 LEFLL
+230 CEFLL

-245 DNVNYVIQF
+245 DNVDYLIQF

-266 NMTAEKFARRRSEDG
+266 NMTADKFARRRAEDG
-281 LRLVSFDPYM
+281 LRLVNFDPHM

-306 GSDAAAALAMANVL
+306 GSDAAAALAMAYVFI
-320 VHELDLI
+320 HELDLI
-327 DRDFL
+327 DRDYL

-338 PALVDPKTQRVLRAP
+338 PALVDPATQRVLRAEGS
-353 DTNKSLYWDSTDNVA
+353 NKSLYWDEAANAA
-368 KPYDECT
+368 KPYDECEK
-375 SPVLEGDFEVNG
+375 PALEGEYEVDG
-387 VACRTAFSIYR
+387 VKCHTAFSVLKEHIR
-398 DHVKDMTPEW
+398 EMTPEW
-408 AEEITTVPAATLRQV
+408 AEDITTVPAATLRQV
-423 AKEFGEAAMIGETIE
+423 AEEFGRAARIGETIE
-438 LDGKT
+438 IEGKT

-452 VFSGISRHKHSILN
+452 IFSGLSRHKHSILN
-466 VWSILNLNNLVGATN
+466 VWACLQLNTLIGATN
-481 AVGGFIGFATR
+481 SVGGFIGFATK
-492 CHGWADDNPTAGF
+492 CHGWADNNPTAGF
-505 DLSIWEEDGF
+505 DLGIWEEDG
-515 IECNSLMIGA
+515 ECNSLMIGA

-535 RDYTPTTM
+535 RDYTPTTQ
-543 GMLDLQPLSEDN
+543 GLLELQPLSEDG
-555 HFMHMSMANPDL
+555 HFVHMAMADPDL
-567 YHFDYKPKNL
+567 YHTTRPRNL

-592 EQVETYRQMDF
+592 EQVKVYQDMDF
-603 IAGVDIYLNDMSY
+603 IVGVDIYLNDMSY

-639 NHRMTGSVDTPWTL
+639 NHRMIGSLDTPWTL
-653 AAWQPVVPA
+653 AMWQPVVEP
-662 KDGAPGFIEI
+662 KDGAPGFMEI

-681 ANEYFIPAVCGLY
+681 ANEFFIPAVCGLY

-701 PPTDRKLDTE
+701 FPTDQKLDVE
-711 EFIDAV
+711 QFIDAV

-737 YTYPRKVDEMYIWDS
+737 YTYPRKVDEMYIWDA
-752 ETAGRI
+752 EAPGRI

-835 EDGVTYLIEMNAA
+835 EDGITYLIEMNTA
-848 TAAAKGLASGD
+848 TAAEKGLASGD
-859 TVRLTSTPGYSIEGK
+859 TVRLTSTPGYTVEGR
-874 LVLTEGIH
+874 LVVTEGIH

-893 DAQSKYLTI
+893 DAKSKYLTI
-902 AQGKGVNLVNLI
+902 AQGKGVNLVTLI
-914 PGQDPA
+914 PGQDPK

>member
-1 MPSLARKRRGEPVA
+1 
-15 VRPAAAGRDMRGDD
+15 
-29 MSKTDMRFSR
+29 MSRSDMRFTR
-39 RAFVAGAAAATVGA
+39 RGFVAGAGATALAA
-53 GLAGCAPG
+53 GLAGCASG
-61 ATEAE
+61 TTGDEATD
-66 EPASLA
+66 LA
-72 STSPEKT
+72 STAPEPA
-79 AYDLNAGEWIPT
+79 AYDAAEGTWVPT

-105 VVDGVVV
+105 VVDGTVV

-123 NGHICAKGAAGIMQ
+123 SGHICAKGAAGIMQ

-158 EDPGW
+158 ENPGW

-176 QKFGEAAAEDPR
+176 QKFGEAAAKDPK

-206 LTLACSF
+206 LTLGCAF
-213 GVTEGTSS
+213 GVSEGTSS
-221 DICGAGIHI
+221 DICGAGVHI
-230 LEFLL
+230 CEFLL

-245 DNVNYVIQF
+245 DNVDYLIQF

-266 NMTAEKFARRRSEDG
+266 NMTADKFARRRAEDG
-281 LRLVSFDPYM
+281 LRLVNFDPHM

-306 GSDAAAALAMANVL
+306 GSDAAAALAMAYVFI
-320 VHELDLI
+320 HELDLI
-327 DRDFL
+327 DRDYL

-338 PALVDPKTQRVLRAP
+338 PALVDPATQRVLRAEGS
-353 DTNKSLYWDSTDNVA
+353 NKSLYWDEAANAA
-368 KPYDECT
+368 KPYDECEK
-375 SPVLEGDFEVNG
+375 PALEGEYEVDG
-387 VACRTAFSIYR
+387 VKCHTAFSVLKEHIR
-398 DHVKDMTPEW
+398 EMTPEW
-408 AEEITTVPAATLRQV
+408 AEDITTVPAATLRQV
-423 AKEFGEAAMIGETIE
+423 AEEFGRAARIGETIE
-438 LDGKT
+438 IEGKT

-452 VFSGISRHKHSILN
+452 IFSGLSRHKHSILN
-466 VWSILNLNNLVGATN
+466 VWACLQLNTLIGATN
-481 AVGGFIGFATR
+481 SVGGFIGFATK
-492 CHGWADDNPTAGF
+492 CHGWADNNPTAGF
-505 DLSIWEEDGF
+505 DLGIWEEDGF

-535 RDYTPTTM
+535 RDYTPTTQ
-543 GMLDLQPLSEDN
+543 GLLELQPLSEDG
-555 HFMHMSMANPDL
+555 HFVHMAMADPDL
-567 YHFDYKPKNL
+567 YHTTRPRNL

-592 EQVETYRQMDF
+592 EQVKVYQDMDF
-603 IAGVDIYLNDMSY
+603 IVGVDIYLNDMSY

-639 NHRMTGSVDTPWTL
+639 NHRMIGSLDTPWTL
-653 AAWQPVVPA
+653 AMWQPVVEP
-662 KDGAPGFIEI
+662 KDGAPGFMEI

-681 ANEYFIPAVCGLY
+681 ANEFFIPAVCGLY

-701 PPTDRKLDTE
+701 FPTDQKLDVE
-711 EFIDAV
+711 QFIDAV

-737 YTYPRKVDEMYIWDS
+737 YTYPRKVDEMYIWDA
-752 ETAGRI
+752 EAPGRI

-835 EDGVTYLIEMNAA
+835 EDGITYLIEMNTA
-848 TAAAKGLASGD
+848 TAAEKGLASGD
-859 TVRLTSTPGYSIEGK
+859 TVRLTSTPGYTVEGR
-874 LVLTEGIH
+874 LVVTEGIH

-893 DAQSKYLTI
+893 DAKSKYLTI
-902 AQGKGVNLVNLI
+902 AQGKGVNLVTLI
-914 PGQDPA
+914 PGQDPK

>member
-1 MPSLARKRRGEPVA
+1 
-15 VRPAAAGRDMRGDD
+15 
-29 MSKTDMRFSR
+29 MSRSDMRFTR
-39 RAFVAGAAAATVGA
+39 RGFVAGAGATALAA
-53 GLAGCAPG
+53 GLAGCASG
-61 ATEAE
+61 TTGDEATD
-66 EPASLA
+66 LA
-72 STSPEKT
+72 STAPEPA
-79 AYDLNAGEWIPT
+79 AYDAAEGTWVPT

-105 VVDGVVV
+105 VVDGTVV

-123 NGHICAKGAAGIMQ
+123 SGHICAKGAAGIMQ

-176 QKFGEAAAEDPR
+176 QKFGEAAAKDPK

-206 LTLACSF
+206 LTLGCAF
-213 GVTEGTSS
+213 GVSEGTSS
-221 DICGAGIHI
+221 DICGAGVHI
-230 LEFLL
+230 CEFLL

-245 DNVNYVIQF
+245 DNVDYLIQF

-266 NMTAEKFARRRSEDG
+266 NMTADKFARRRAEDG
-281 LRLVSFDPYM
+281 LRLVNFDPHM

-306 GSDAAAALAMANVL
+306 GSDAAAALAMAYVFI
-320 VHELDLI
+320 HELDLI
-327 DRDFL
+327 DRDYL

-338 PALVDPKTQRVLRAP
+338 PALVDPATQRVLRAEGS
-353 DTNKSLYWDSTDNVA
+353 NKSLYWDEAANAA
-368 KPYDECT
+368 KPYDECEK
-375 SPVLEGDFEVNG
+375 PALEGEYEVDG
-387 VACRTAFSIYR
+387 VKCHTAFSVLKEHIR
-398 DHVKDMTPEW
+398 EMTPEW
-408 AEEITTVPAATLRQV
+408 AEDITTVPAATLRQV
-423 AKEFGEAAMIGETIE
+423 AEEFGRAARIGETIE
-438 LDGKT
+438 IEGKT

-452 VFSGISRHKHSILN
+452 IFSGLSRHKHSILN
-466 VWSILNLNNLVGATN
+466 VWACLQLNTLIGATN
-481 AVGGFIGFATR
+481 SVGGFIGFATK
-492 CHGWADDNPTAGF
+492 CHGWADNNPTAGF
-505 DLSIWEEDGF
+505 DLGIWEEDGF

-535 RDYTPTTM
+535 RDYTPTTQ
-543 GMLDLQPLSEDN
+543 GLLELQPLSEDG
-555 HFMHMSMANPDL
+555 HFVHMAMADPDL
-567 YHFDYKPKNL
+567 YHTTRPRNL

-592 EQVETYRQMDF
+592 EQVKVYQDMDF
-603 IAGVDIYLNDMSY
+603 IVGVDIYLNDMSY

-639 NHRMTGSVDTPWTL
+639 NHRMIGSLDTPWTL
-653 AAWQPVVPA
+653 AMWQPVVEP
-662 KDGAPGFIEI
+662 KDGAPGFMEI

-681 ANEYFIPAVCGLY
+681 ANEFFIPAVCGLY

-701 PPTDRKLDTE
+701 FPTDQKLDVE
-711 EFIDAV
+711 QFIDAV

-737 YTYPRKVDEMYIWDS
+737 YTYPRKVDEMYIWDA
-752 ETAGRI
+752 EAPGRI

-793 WRPGVEFY
+793 WRPVVEFY

-835 EDGVTYLIEMNAA
+835 EDGITYLIEMNTA
-848 TAAAKGLASGD
+848 TAAEKGLASGD
-859 TVRLTSTPGYSIEGK
+859 TVRLTSTPGYTVEGR
-874 LVLTEGIH
+874 LVVTEGIH

-893 DAQSKYLTI
+893 DAKSKYLTI
-902 AQGKGVNLVNLI
+902 AQGKGVNLVTLI
-914 PGQDPA
+914 PGQDPK

>member
-1 MPSLARKRRGEPVA
+1 
-15 VRPAAAGRDMRGDD
+15 
-29 MSKTDMRFSR
+29 MSRSDMRFTR
-39 RAFVAGAAAATVGA
+39 RGFVAGAGATALAA
-53 GLAGCAPG
+53 GLAGCASG
-61 ATEAE
+61 TTGDEATD
-66 EPASLA
+66 LA
-72 STSPEKT
+72 STAPEPA
-79 AYDLNAGEWIPT
+79 AYDAAEGTWVPT

-105 VVDGVVV
+105 VVDGTVV

-123 NGHICAKGAAGIMQ
+123 SGHICAKGAAGIMQ

-176 QKFGEAAAEDPR
+176 QKFGEAAAKDPK
-188 LNMGASMV
+188 LNMG
-196 AGLIGSVWRS
+196 GSVWRS
-206 LTLACSF
+206 LTLGCAF
-213 GVTEGTSS
+213 GVSEGTSS
-221 DICGAGIHI
+221 DICGAGVHI
-230 LEFLL
+230 CEFLL

-245 DNVNYVIQF
+245 DNVDYLIQF

-266 NMTAEKFARRRSEDG
+266 NMTADKFARRRAEDG
-281 LRLVSFDPYM
+281 LRLVNFDPHM

-306 GSDAAAALAMANVL
+306 GSDAAAALAMAYVFI
-320 VHELDLI
+320 HELDLI
-327 DRDFL
+327 DRDYL

-338 PALVDPKTQRVLRAP
+338 PALVDPATQRVLRAEGS
-353 DTNKSLYWDSTDNVA
+353 NKSLYWDEAANAA
-368 KPYDECT
+368 KPYDECEK
-375 SPVLEGDFEVNG
+375 PALEGEYEVDG
-387 VACRTAFSIYR
+387 VKCHTAFSVLKEHIR
-398 DHVKDMTPEW
+398 EMTPEW
-408 AEEITTVPAATLRQV
+408 AEDITTVPAATLRQV
-423 AKEFGEAAMIGETIE
+423 AEEFGRAARIGETIE
-438 LDGKT
+438 IEGKT

-452 VFSGISRHKHSILN
+452 IFSGLSRHKHSILN
-466 VWSILNLNNLVGATN
+466 VWACLQLNTLIGATN
-481 AVGGFIGFATR
+481 SVGGFIGFATK
-492 CHGWADDNPTAGF
+492 CHGWADNNPTAGF
-505 DLSIWEEDGF
+505 DLGIWEEDGF

-535 RDYTPTTM
+535 RDYTPTTQ
-543 GMLDLQPLSEDN
+543 GLLELQPLSEDG
-555 HFMHMSMANPDL
+555 HFVHMAMADPDL
-567 YHFDYKPKNL
+567 YHTTRPRNL

-592 EQVETYRQMDF
+592 EQVKVYQDMDF
-603 IAGVDIYLNDMSY
+603 IVGVDIYLNDMSY

-639 NHRMTGSVDTPWTL
+639 NHRMIGSLDTPWTL
-653 AAWQPVVPA
+653 AMWQPVVEP
-662 KDGAPGFIEI
+662 KDGAPGFMEI

-681 ANEYFIPAVCGLY
+681 ANEFFIPAVCGLY

-701 PPTDRKLDTE
+701 FPTDQKLDVE
-711 EFIDAV
+711 QFIDAV

-737 YTYPRKVDEMYIWDS
+737 YTYPRKVDEMYIWDA
-752 ETAGRI
+752 EAPGRI

-835 EDGVTYLIEMNAA
+835 EDGITYLIEMNTA
-848 TAAAKGLASGD
+848 TAAEKGLASGD
-859 TVRLTSTPGYSIEGK
+859 TVRLTSTPGYTVEGR
-874 LVLTEGIH
+874 LVVTEGIH

-893 DAQSKYLTI
+893 DAKSKYLTI
-902 AQGKGVNLVNLI
+902 AQGKGVNLVTLI
-914 PGQDPA
+914 PGQDPK

>member
-1 MPSLARKRRGEPVA
+1 
-15 VRPAAAGRDMRGDD
+15 
-29 MSKTDMRFSR
+29 MSRSDMRFTR
-39 RAFVAGAAAATVGA
+39 RGFVAGAGATALAA
-53 GLAGCAPG
+53 GLAGCASG
-61 ATEAE
+61 TTGDEATD
-66 EPASLA
+66 LA
-72 STSPEKT
+72 STAPEPA
-79 AYDLNAGEWIPT
+79 AYDAAEGTWVPT

-105 VVDGVVV
+105 VVDGTVV

-123 NGHICAKGAAGIMQ
+123 SGHICAKGAAGIMQ

-176 QKFGEAAAEDPR
+176 QKFGEAAAKDPK

-206 LTLACSF
+206 LTLGCAF
-213 GVTEGTSS
+213 GVSEGTSS
-221 DICGAGIHI
+221 DICGAGVHI
-230 LEFLL
+230 CEFLL

-245 DNVNYVIQF
+245 DNVDYLIQF

-266 NMTAEKFARRRSEDG
+266 NMTADKFARRRAEDG
-281 LRLVSFDPYM
+281 LRLVNFDPHM

-306 GSDAAAALAMANVL
+306 GSDAAAALAMAYVFI
-320 VHELDLI
+320 HELDLI
-327 DRDFL
+327 DRDYL

-338 PALVDPKTQRVLRAP
+338 PALVDPATQRVLRAEGS
-353 DTNKSLYWDSTDNVA
+353 NKSLYWDEAANAA
-368 KPYDECT
+368 KPYDECEK
-375 SPVLEGDFEVNG
+375 PALEGEYEVDG
-387 VACRTAFSIYR
+387 VKCHTAFSVLKEHIR
-398 DHVKDMTPEW
+398 EMTPEW
-408 AEEITTVPAATLRQV
+408 AEDITTVPAATLRQV
-423 AKEFGEAAMIGETIE
+423 AEEFGRAARIGETIE
-438 LDGKT
+438 IEGKT

-452 VFSGISRHKHSILN
+452 IFSGLSRHKHSILN
-466 VWSILNLNNLVGATN
+466 VWACLQLNTLIGATN
-481 AVGGFIGFATR
+481 SVGGFIGFATK
-492 CHGWADDNPTAGF
+492 CHGWADNNPTAGF
-505 DLSIWEEDGF
+505 DLGIWEEDGF

-535 RDYTPTTM
+535 RDYTPTTQ
-543 GMLDLQPLSEDN
+543 GLLELQPLSEDG
-555 HFMHMSMANPDL
+555 HFVHMAMADPDL
-567 YHFDYKPKNL
+567 YHTTRPRNL

-592 EQVETYRQMDF
+592 EQVKVYQDMDF
-603 IAGVDIYLNDMSY
+603 IVGVDIYLNDMSY

-639 NHRMTGSVDTPWTL
+639 NHRMIGSLDTPWTL
-653 AAWQPVVPA
+653 AMWQPVVEP
-662 KDGAPGFIEI
+662 KDGAPGFMEI

-681 ANEYFIPAVCGLY
+681 ANEFFIPAVCGLY

-701 PPTDRKLDTE
+701 FPTDQKLDVE
-711 EFIDAV
+711 QFIDAV

-737 YTYPRKVDEMYIWDS
+737 YTYPRKVDEMYIWDA
-752 ETAGRI
+752 EAPGRI

-801 ADDPAYDIF
+801 ADDPVYDIF

-835 EDGVTYLIEMNAA
+835 EDGITYLIEMNTA
-848 TAAAKGLASGD
+848 TAAEKGLASGD
-859 TVRLTSTPGYSIEGK
+859 TVRLTSTPGYTVEGR
-874 LVLTEGIH
+874 LVVTEGIH

-893 DAQSKYLTI
+893 DAKSKYLTI
-902 AQGKGVNLVNLI
+902 AQGKGVNLVTLI
-914 PGQDPA
+914 PGQDPK

>member
-1 MPSLARKRRGEPVA
+1 
-15 VRPAAAGRDMRGDD
+15 
-29 MSKTDMRFSR
+29 MSRSDMRFTR
-39 RAFVAGAAAATVGA
+39 RGFVAGAGATALAA
-53 GLAGCAPG
+53 GLAGCASG
-61 ATEAE
+61 TTGDEATD
-66 EPASLA
+66 LA
-72 STSPEKT
+72 STAPEPA
-79 AYDLNAGEWIPT
+79 AYDAAEGTWVPT

-105 VVDGVVV
+105 VVDGTVV

-123 NGHICAKGAAGIMQ
+123 SGHICAKGAAGIMQ

-176 QKFGEAAAEDPR
+176 QKFGEAAAKDPK

-206 LTLACSF
+206 LTLGCAF
-213 GVTEGTSS
+213 GVSEGTSS
-221 DICGAGIHI
+221 DICGAGVHI
-230 LEFLL
+230 CEFLL

-245 DNVNYVIQF
+245 DNVDYLIQF

-266 NMTAEKFARRRSEDG
+266 NMTADKFARRRAEDG
-281 LRLVSFDPYM
+281 LRLVNFDPHM

-306 GSDAAAALAMANVL
+306 GSDAAAALAMAYVFI
-320 VHELDLI
+320 HELDLI
-327 DRDFL
+327 DRDYL

-338 PALVDPKTQRVLRAP
+338 PALVDPATQRVLRAEGS
-353 DTNKSLYWDSTDNVA
+353 NKSLYWDEAANAA
-368 KPYDECT
+368 KPYDECEK
-375 SPVLEGDFEVNG
+375 PALEGEYEVDG
-387 VACRTAFSIYR
+387 VKCHTAFSVLKEHIR
-398 DHVKDMTPEW
+398 EMTPEW
-408 AEEITTVPAATLRQV
+408 AEDITTVPAATLRQV
-423 AKEFGEAAMIGETIE
+423 AEEFGRAARIGETIE
-438 LDGKT
+438 IEGKT

-452 VFSGISRHKHSILN
+452 IFSGLSRHKHSILN
-466 VWSILNLNNLVGATN
+466 VWACLQLNTLIGATN
-481 AVGGFIGFATR
+481 SVGGFIGFATK
-492 CHGWADDNPTAGF
+492 CHGWADNNPTAGF
-505 DLSIWEEDGF
+505 DLGIWEEDGF

-535 RDYTPTTM
+535 RDYTPTTQ
-543 GMLDLQPLSEDN
+543 GLLELQPLSEDG
-555 HFMHMSMANPDL
+555 HFVHMAMADPDL
-567 YHFDYKPKNL
+567 YHTTRPRNL

-592 EQVETYRQMDF
+592 EQVKVYQDMDF
-603 IAGVDIYLNDMSY
+603 IVGVDIYLNDMSY

-639 NHRMTGSVDTPWTL
+639 NHRMIGSLDTPWTL
-653 AAWQPVVPA
+653 AMWQPVVEP
-662 KDGAPGFIEI
+662 KDGAPGFMEI

-681 ANEYFIPAVCGLY
+681 ANEFFIPAVCGLY

-701 PPTDRKLDTE
+701 FPTDQKLDVE
-711 EFIDAV
+711 QFIDAV

-737 YTYPRKVDEMYIWDS
+737 YTYPRKVDEMYIWDA
-752 ETAGRI
+752 EAPGRI

-835 EDGVTYLIEMNAA
+835 EDGITYLIEMNTA
-848 TAAAKGLASGD
+848 TAAEKGLASGD
-859 TVRLTSTPGYSIEGK
+859 TVRLTSTPGYTVEGR
-874 LVLTEGIH
+874 LVVTEGIH

-893 DAQSKYLTI
+893 DAKSKYLTI
-902 AQGKGVNLVNLI
+902 AQGKGVNLVTLI
-914 PGQDPA
+914 PGQDPK

>member
-1 MPSLARKRRGEPVA
+1 
-15 VRPAAAGRDMRGDD
+15 
-29 MSKTDMRFSR
+29 MSRSDMRFTR
-39 RAFVAGAAAATVGA
+39 RGFVAGAGATALAA
-53 GLAGCAPG
+53 GLAGCASG
-61 ATEAE
+61 TTGDEATD
-66 EPASLA
+66 LA
-72 STSPEKT
+72 STAPEPA
-79 AYDLNAGEWIPT
+79 AYDAAEGTWVPT

-105 VVDGVVV
+105 VVDGTVV

-123 NGHICAKGAAGIMQ
+123 SGHICAKGAAGIMQ

-176 QKFGEAAAEDPR
+176 QKFGEAAAKDPK

-206 LTLACSF
+206 LTLGCAF
-213 GVTEGTSS
+213 GVSEGTSS
-221 DICGAGIHI
+221 DICGAGVHI
-230 LEFLL
+230 CEFLL

-245 DNVNYVIQF
+245 DNVDYLIQF

-266 NMTAEKFARRRSEDG
+266 NMTADKFARRRAEDG
-281 LRLVSFDPYM
+281 LRLVNFDPHM
-291 SAGAEKADLWVPIRP
+291 RAGAEKADLWVPIRP
-306 GSDAAAALAMANVL
+306 GSDAAAALAMAYVFI
-320 VHELDLI
+320 HELDLI
-327 DRDFL
+327 DRDYL

-338 PALVDPKTQRVLRAP
+338 PALVDPATQRVLRAEGS
-353 DTNKSLYWDSTDNVA
+353 NKSLYWDEAANAA
-368 KPYDECT
+368 KPYDECEK
-375 SPVLEGDFEVNG
+375 PALEGEYEVDG
-387 VACRTAFSIYR
+387 VKCHTAFSVLKEHIR
-398 DHVKDMTPEW
+398 EMTPEW
-408 AEEITTVPAATLRQV
+408 AEDITTVPAATLRQV
-423 AKEFGEAAMIGETIE
+423 AEEFGRAARIGETIE
-438 LDGKT
+438 IEGKT

-452 VFSGISRHKHSILN
+452 IFSGLSRHKHSILN
-466 VWSILNLNNLVGATN
+466 VWACLQLNTLIGATN
-481 AVGGFIGFATR
+481 SVGGFIGFATK
-492 CHGWADDNPTAGF
+492 CHGWADNNPTAGF
-505 DLSIWEEDGF
+505 DLGIWEEDGF

-535 RDYTPTTM
+535 RDYTPTTQ
-543 GMLDLQPLSEDN
+543 GLLELQPLSEDG
-555 HFMHMSMANPDL
+555 HFVHMAMADPDL
-567 YHFDYKPKNL
+567 YHTTRPRNL

-592 EQVETYRQMDF
+592 EQVKVYQDMDF
-603 IAGVDIYLNDMSY
+603 IVGVDIYLNDMSY

-639 NHRMTGSVDTPWTL
+639 NHRMIGSLDTPWTL
-653 AAWQPVVPA
+653 AMWQPVVEP
-662 KDGAPGFIEI
+662 KDGAPGFMEI

-681 ANEYFIPAVCGLY
+681 ANEFFIPAVCGLY

-701 PPTDRKLDTE
+701 FPTDQKLDVE
-711 EFIDAV
+711 QFIDAV

-737 YTYPRKVDEMYIWDS
+737 YTYPRKVDEMYIWDA
-752 ETAGRI
+752 EAPGRI

-835 EDGVTYLIEMNAA
+835 EDGITYLIEMNTA
-848 TAAAKGLASGD
+848 TAAEKGLASGD
-859 TVRLTSTPGYSIEGK
+859 TVRLTSTPGYTVEGR
-874 LVLTEGIH
+874 LVVTEGIH
-882 PECVSSVVGTW
+882 PECVSSVVDTW
-893 DAQSKYLTI
+893 DAKSKYLTI
-902 AQGKGVNLVNLI
+902 AQGKGVNLVTLI
-914 PGQDPA
+914 PGQDPK

>member
-1 MPSLARKRRGEPVA
+1 
-15 VRPAAAGRDMRGDD
+15 
-29 MSKTDMRFSR
+29 MSRSDMRFTR
-39 RAFVAGAAAATVGA
+39 RGFVAGAGATALAA
-53 GLAGCAPG
+53 GLAGCASG
-61 ATEAE
+61 TTGDEATD
-66 EPASLA
+66 LA
-72 STSPEKT
+72 STAPEPA
-79 AYDLNAGEWIPT
+79 AYDAAEGTWVPT

-105 VVDGVVV
+105 VVDGTVV

-123 NGHICAKGAAGIMQ
+123 SGHICAKGAAGIMQ

-176 QKFGEAAAEDPR
+176 QKFGEAAAKDPK

-206 LTLACSF
+206 LTLGCAF
-213 GVTEGTSS
+213 GVSEGTSS
-221 DICGAGIHI
+221 DICGAGVHI
-230 LEFLL
+230 CEFLL

-245 DNVNYVIQF
+245 DNVDYLIQF

-266 NMTAEKFARRRSEDG
+266 NMTADKFARRRAEDG
-281 LRLVSFDPYM
+281 LRLVNFDPHM
-291 SAGAEKADLWVPIRP
+291 SAGAEKADLWVPTRP
-306 GSDAAAALAMANVL
+306 GSDAAAALAMAYVFI
-320 VHELDLI
+320 HELDLI
-327 DRDFL
+327 DRDYL

-338 PALVDPKTQRVLRAP
+338 PALVDPATQRVLRAEGS
-353 DTNKSLYWDSTDNVA
+353 NKSLYWDEAANAA
-368 KPYDECT
+368 KPYDECEK
-375 SPVLEGDFEVNG
+375 PALEGEYEVDG
-387 VACRTAFSIYR
+387 VKCHTAFSVLKEHIR
-398 DHVKDMTPEW
+398 EMTPEW
-408 AEEITTVPAATLRQV
+408 AEDITTVPAATLRQV
-423 AKEFGEAAMIGETIE
+423 AEEFGRAARIGETIE
-438 LDGKT
+438 IEGKT

-452 VFSGISRHKHSILN
+452 IFSGLSRHKHSILN
-466 VWSILNLNNLVGATN
+466 VWACLQLNTLIGATN
-481 AVGGFIGFATR
+481 SVGGFIGFATK
-492 CHGWADDNPTAGF
+492 CHGWADNNPTAGF
-505 DLSIWEEDGF
+505 DLGIWEEDGF

-535 RDYTPTTM
+535 RDYTPTTQ
-543 GMLDLQPLSEDN
+543 GLLELQPLSEDG
-555 HFMHMSMANPDL
+555 HFVHMAMADPDL
-567 YHFDYKPKNL
+567 YHTTRPRNL

-592 EQVETYRQMDF
+592 EQVKVYQDMDF
-603 IAGVDIYLNDMSY
+603 IVGVDIYLNDMSY

-639 NHRMTGSVDTPWTL
+639 NHRMIGSLDTPWTL
-653 AAWQPVVPA
+653 AMWQPVVEP
-662 KDGAPGFIEI
+662 KDGAPGFMEI

-681 ANEYFIPAVCGLY
+681 ANEFFIPAVCGLY

-701 PPTDRKLDTE
+701 FPTDQKLDVE
-711 EFIDAV
+711 QFIDAV

-737 YTYPRKVDEMYIWDS
+737 YTYPRKVDEMYIWDA
-752 ETAGRI
+752 EAPGRI

-835 EDGVTYLIEMNAA
+835 EDGITYLIEMNTA
-848 TAAAKGLASGD
+848 TAAEKGLASGD
-859 TVRLTSTPGYSIEGK
+859 TVRLTSTPGYTVEGR
-874 LVLTEGIH
+874 LVVTEGIH

-893 DAQSKYLTI
+893 DAKSKYLTI
-902 AQGKGVNLVNLI
+902 AQGKGVNLVTLI
-914 PGQDPA
+914 PGQDPK

>member
-1 MPSLARKRRGEPVA
+1 
-15 VRPAAAGRDMRGDD
+15 
-29 MSKTDMRFSR
+29 MSRSDMRFTR
-39 RAFVAGAAAATVGA
+39 RGFVAGAGATALAA
-53 GLAGCAPG
+53 GLAGCASG
-61 ATEAE
+61 TTGDEATD
-66 EPASLA
+66 LA
-72 STSPEKT
+72 STAPEPA
-79 AYDLNAGEWIPT
+79 AYDAAEGTWVPT

-105 VVDGVVV
+105 VVDGTVV

-123 NGHICAKGAAGIMQ
+123 SGHICAKGAAGIMQ

-176 QKFGEAAAEDPR
+176 QKFGEAAAKDPK

-206 LTLACSF
+206 LTLGCAF
-213 GVTEGTSS
+213 GVSEGTSS
-221 DICGAGIHI
+221 DICGAGVHI
-230 LEFLL
+230 CEFLL

-245 DNVNYVIQF
+245 DNVDYLIQF

-266 NMTAEKFARRRSEDG
+266 NMTADKFARRRAEDG
-281 LRLVSFDPYM
+281 LRLVSFDPHM

-306 GSDAAAALAMANVL
+306 GSDAAAALAMAYVFI
-320 VHELDLI
+320 HELDLI
-327 DRDFL
+327 DRDYL

-338 PALVDPKTQRVLRAP
+338 PALVDPATQRVLRAEGS
-353 DTNKSLYWDSTDNVA
+353 NKSLYWDEAANAA
-368 KPYDECT
+368 KPYDECEK
-375 SPVLEGDFEVNG
+375 PALEGEYEVDG
-387 VACRTAFSIYR
+387 VKCHTAFSVLKEHIR
-398 DHVKDMTPEW
+398 EMTPEW
-408 AEEITTVPAATLRQV
+408 AEDITTVPAATLRQV
-423 AKEFGEAAMIGETIE
+423 AEEFGRAARIGETIE
-438 LDGKT
+438 IEGKT

-452 VFSGISRHKHSILN
+452 IFSGLSRHKHSILN
-466 VWSILNLNNLVGATN
+466 VWACLQLNTLIGATN
-481 AVGGFIGFATR
+481 SVGGFIGFATK
-492 CHGWADDNPTAGF
+492 CHGWADNNPTAGF
-505 DLSIWEEDGF
+505 DLGIWEEDGF

-535 RDYTPTTM
+535 RDYTPTTQ
-543 GMLDLQPLSEDN
+543 GLLELQPLSEDG
-555 HFMHMSMANPDL
+555 HFVHMAMADPDL
-567 YHFDYKPKNL
+567 YHTTRPRNL

-592 EQVETYRQMDF
+592 EQVKVYQDMDF
-603 IAGVDIYLNDMSY
+603 IVGVDIYLNDMSY

-639 NHRMTGSVDTPWTL
+639 NHRMIGSLDTPWTL
-653 AAWQPVVPA
+653 AMWQPVVEP
-662 KDGAPGFIEI
+662 KDGAPGFMEI

-681 ANEYFIPAVCGLY
+681 ANEFFIPAVCGLY

-701 PPTDRKLDTE
+701 FPTDQKLDVE
-711 EFIDAV
+711 QFIDAV

-737 YTYPRKVDEMYIWDS
+737 YTYPRKVDEMYIWDA
-752 ETAGRI
+752 EAPGRI

-835 EDGVTYLIEMNAA
+835 EDGITYLIEMNTA
-848 TAAAKGLASGD
+848 TAAEKGLASGD
-859 TVRLTSTPGYSIEGK
+859 TVRLTSTPGYTVEGR
-874 LVLTEGIH
+874 LVVTEGIH

-893 DAQSKYLTI
+893 DAKSKYLTI
-902 AQGKGVNLVNLI
+902 AQGKGVNLVTLI
-914 PGQDPA
+914 PGQDPK

>member
-1 MPSLARKRRGEPVA
+1 
-15 VRPAAAGRDMRGDD
+15 
-29 MSKTDMRFSR
+29 MSRSDMRFTR
-39 RAFVAGAAAATVGA
+39 RGFVAGAGATALAA
-53 GLAGCAPG
+53 GLAGCASG
-61 ATEAE
+61 TTGDEATD
-66 EPASLA
+66 LA
-72 STSPEKT
+72 STAPEPA
-79 AYDLNAGEWIPT
+79 AYDAAEGTWVPT

-105 VVDGVVV
+105 VVDGTVV

-123 NGHICAKGAAGIMQ
+123 SGHICAKGAAGIMQ

-176 QKFGEAAAEDPR
+176 QKFGEAAAKDPK

-206 LTLACSF
+206 LTLGCAF
-213 GVTEGTSS
+213 GVSEGTSS
-221 DICGAGIHI
+221 DICGAGVHI
-230 LEFLL
+230 CEFLL
-235 TGDGNAMPDY
+235 TGDGDAMPDY
-245 DNVNYVIQF
+245 DNVDYLIQF

-266 NMTAEKFARRRSEDG
+266 NMTADKFARRRAEDG
-281 LRLVSFDPYM
+281 LRLVNFDPHM

-306 GSDAAAALAMANVL
+306 GSDAAAALAMAYVL
-320 VHELDLI
+320 IHELDLI
-327 DRDFL
+327 DRDYL

-338 PALVDPKTQRVLRAP
+338 PALVDPATQRVLRAEGS
-353 DTNKSLYWDSTDNVA
+353 NKSLYWDEAANAA
-368 KPYDECT
+368 KPYDECEK
-375 SPVLEGDFEVNG
+375 PALEGEYEVDG
-387 VACRTAFSIYR
+387 VKCHTAFSVFKEHIR
-398 DHVKDMTPEW
+398 EMTPEW
-408 AEEITTVPAATLRQV
+408 AEDITTVPAATLRQV
-423 AKEFGEAAMIGETIE
+423 AEEFGRAARIGETIE
-438 LDGKT
+438 IEGKT

-452 VFSGISRHKHSILN
+452 IFSGLSRHKHSILN
-466 VWSILNLNNLVGATN
+466 VWACLQLNTLIGATN
-481 AVGGFIGFATR
+481 SVGGFIGFATK
-492 CHGWADDNPTAGF
+492 CHGWADNNPTAGF
-505 DLSIWEEDGF
+505 DLGIWEEDGF

-535 RDYTPTTM
+535 RDYTPTTQ
-543 GMLDLQPLSEDN
+543 GLLELQPLSEDG
-555 HFMHMSMANPDL
+555 HFVHMAMADPDL
-567 YHFDYKPKNL
+567 YHTTRPRNL

-592 EQVETYRQMDF
+592 EQVKVYQDMDF
-603 IAGVDIYLNDMSY
+603 IVGVDIYLNDMSY

-639 NHRMTGSVDTPWTL
+639 NHRMIGSLDTPWTL
-653 AAWQPVVPA
+653 AMWQPVVEP
-662 KDGAPGFIEI
+662 KDGAPGFMEI

-681 ANEYFIPAVCGLY
+681 ANEFFIPAVCGLY

-701 PPTDRKLDTE
+701 LPTDQKLDVE
-711 EFIDAV
+711 QFIDAV

-737 YTYPRKVDEMYIWDS
+737 YTYPRKVDEMYIWDA
-752 ETAGRI
+752 EAPGRI

-835 EDGVTYLIEMNAA
+835 EDGITYLIEMNTA
-848 TAAAKGLASGD
+848 TAAEKGLASGD
-859 TVRLTSTPGYSIEGK
+859 TVRLTSTPGYTVEGR
-874 LVLTEGIH
+874 LVVTEGIH

-893 DAQSKYLTI
+893 DAKSKYLTI
-902 AQGKGVNLVNLI
+902 AQGKGVNLVTLI
-914 PGQDPA
+914 PGQDPK

>member
-1 MPSLARKRRGEPVA
+1 
-15 VRPAAAGRDMRGDD
+15 
-29 MSKTDMRFSR
+29 MSRSDMRFTR
-39 RAFVAGAAAATVGA
+39 RGFVAGAGATALAA
-53 GLAGCAPG
+53 GLAGCASG
-61 ATEAE
+61 TTGDEATD
-66 EPASLA
+66 LA
-72 STSPEKT
+72 STAPEPA
-79 AYDLNAGEWIPT
+79 AYDAAEGTWVPT

-105 VVDGVVV
+105 VVDGTVV

-123 NGHICAKGAAGIMQ
+123 SGHICAKGAAGIMQ

-176 QKFGEAAAEDPR
+176 QKFGEAAAKDPK

-206 LTLACSF
+206 LTLGCAF
-213 GVTEGTSS
+213 GVSEGTSS
-221 DICGAGIHI
+221 DICGAGVHI
-230 LEFLL
+230 CEFLL

-245 DNVNYVIQF
+245 DNVDYLIQF

-266 NMTAEKFARRRSEDG
+266 NMTADKFARRRAEDG
-281 LRLVSFDPYM
+281 LRLVNFDPHM

-306 GSDAAAALAMANVL
+306 GSDAAAALAMAYVFI
-320 VHELDLI
+320 HELDLI
-327 DRDFL
+327 DRDYL

-338 PALVDPKTQRVLRAP
+338 PALVDPATQRVLRAEGS
-353 DTNKSLYWDSTDNVA
+353 NKSLYWDEAANAA
-368 KPYDECT
+368 KPYDECEK
-375 SPVLEGDFEVNG
+375 PALEGEYEVDG
-387 VACRTAFSIYR
+387 VKCHTAFSVLKEHIR
-398 DHVKDMTPEW
+398 EMTPEW
-408 AEEITTVPAATLRQV
+408 AEDITTVPAATLRQV
-423 AKEFGEAAMIGETIE
+423 AEEFGRAARIGETIE
-438 LDGKT
+438 IEGKT

-452 VFSGISRHKHSILN
+452 IFSGLSRHKHSILN
-466 VWSILNLNNLVGATN
+466 VWACLQLNTLIGATN
-481 AVGGFIGFATR
+481 SVGGFIGFATK
-492 CHGWADDNPTAGF
+492 CHGWADNNPTAGF
-505 DLSIWEEDGF
+505 DLGIWEEDGF

-535 RDYTPTTM
+535 RDYTPTTQ
-543 GMLDLQPLSEDN
+543 GLLELQPLSEDG
-555 HFMHMSMANPDL
+555 HFVHMAMADPDL
-567 YHFDYKPKNL
+567 YHTTRPRNL

-592 EQVETYRQMDF
+592 EQVKVYQDMDF
-603 IAGVDIYLNDMSY
+603 IVGVDIYLNDMSY

-639 NHRMTGSVDTPWTL
+639 NHRMIGSLDTPWTL
-653 AAWQPVVPA
+653 AMWQPVVEP
-662 KDGAPGFIEI
+662 KDGAPGFMEI

-681 ANEYFIPAVCGLY
+681 ANEFFIPAVCGLY

-701 PPTDRKLDTE
+701 FPTDQKLDVE
-711 EFIDAV
+711 QFIDAV

-737 YTYPRKVDEMYIWDS
+737 YTYPRKVDEMYIWDA
-752 ETAGRI
+752 EAPGRI

-818 NTDTWTVQN
+818 NTDTWIVQN

-835 EDGVTYLIEMNAA
+835 EDGITYLIEMNTA
-848 TAAAKGLASGD
+848 TAAEKGLASGD
-859 TVRLTSTPGYSIEGK
+859 TVRLTSTPGYTVEGR
-874 LVLTEGIH
+874 LVVTEGIH

-893 DAQSKYLTI
+893 DAKSKYLTI
-902 AQGKGVNLVNLI
+902 AQGKGVNLVTLI
-914 PGQDPA
+914 PGQDPK

>member
-1 MPSLARKRRGEPVA
+1 MRFTRRG
-15 VRPAAAGRDMRGDD
+15 
-29 MSKTDMRFSR
+29 
-39 RAFVAGAAAATVGA
+39 FVAGAGATALAA
-53 GLAGCAPG
+53 GLAGCASG
-61 ATEAE
+61 TTGDEATD
-66 EPASLA
+66 LA
-72 STSPEKT
+72 STAPEPA
-79 AYDLNAGEWIPT
+79 AYDAAEGTWVPT

-105 VVDGVVV
+105 VVDGTVV

-123 NGHICAKGAAGIMQ
+123 SGHICAKGAAGIMQ

-176 QKFGEAAAEDPR
+176 QKFGEAAAKDPK

-206 LTLACSF
+206 LTLGCAF
-213 GVTEGTSS
+213 GVSEGTSS
-221 DICGAGIHI
+221 DICGAGVHI
-230 LEFLL
+230 CEFLL

-245 DNVNYVIQF
+245 DNVDYLIQF

-266 NMTAEKFARRRSEDG
+266 NMTADKFARRRAEDG
-281 LRLVSFDPYM
+281 LRLVNFDPHM

-306 GSDAAAALAMANVL
+306 GSDAAAALAMAYVFI
-320 VHELDLI
+320 HELDLI
-327 DRDFL
+327 DRDYL

-338 PALVDPKTQRVLRAP
+338 PALVDPATQRVLRAEGS
-353 DTNKSLYWDSTDNVA
+353 NKSLYWDEAANAA
-368 KPYDECT
+368 KPYDECEK
-375 SPVLEGDFEVNG
+375 PALEGEYEVDG
-387 VACRTAFSIYR
+387 VKCHTAFSVLKEHIR
-398 DHVKDMTPEW
+398 EMTPEW
-408 AEEITTVPAATLRQV
+408 AEDITTVPAATLRQV
-423 AKEFGEAAMIGETIE
+423 AEEFGRAARIGETIE
-438 LDGKT
+438 IEGKT

-452 VFSGISRHKHSILN
+452 IFSGLSRHKHSILN
-466 VWSILNLNNLVGATN
+466 VWACLQLNTLIGATN
-481 AVGGFIGFATR
+481 SVGGFIGFATK
-492 CHGWADDNPTAGF
+492 CHGWADNNPTAGF
-505 DLSIWEEDGF
+505 DLGIWEEDGF

-535 RDYTPTTM
+535 RDYTPTTQ
-543 GMLDLQPLSEDN
+543 GLLELQPLSEDG
-555 HFMHMSMANPDL
+555 HFVHMAMADPDL
-567 YHFDYKPKNL
+567 YHTTRPRNL

-592 EQVETYRQMDF
+592 EQVKVYQDMDF
-603 IAGVDIYLNDMSY
+603 IVGVDIYLNDMSY

-639 NHRMTGSVDTPWTL
+639 NHRMIGSLDTPWTL
-653 AAWQPVVPA
+653 AMWQPVVEP
-662 KDGAPGFIEI
+662 KDGAPGFMEI

-681 ANEYFIPAVCGLY
+681 ANEFFIPAVCGLY

-701 PPTDRKLDTE
+701 FPTDQKLDVE
-711 EFIDAV
+711 QFIDAV

-737 YTYPRKVDEMYIWDS
+737 YTYPRKVDEMYIWDA
-752 ETAGRI
+752 EAPGRI

-835 EDGVTYLIEMNAA
+835 EDGITYLIEMNTA
-848 TAAAKGLASGD
+848 TAAEKGLASGD
-859 TVRLTSTPGYSIEGK
+859 TVRLTSTPGYTVEGR
-874 LVLTEGIH
+874 LVVTEGVH

-893 DAQSKYLTI
+893 DAKSKYLTI
-902 AQGKGVNLVNLI
+902 AQGKGVNLVTLI
-914 PGQDPA
+914 PGQDPK

>member
-1 MPSLARKRRGEPVA
+1 
-15 VRPAAAGRDMRGDD
+15 
-29 MSKTDMRFSR
+29 MSRSDMRFTR
-39 RAFVAGAAAATVGA
+39 RGFVAGAGATALAA
-53 GLAGCAPG
+53 GLAGCASG
-61 ATEAE
+61 TTGDEATD
-66 EPASLA
+66 LA
-72 STSPEKT
+72 STAPEPA
-79 AYDLNAGEWIPT
+79 AYDAAEGTWVPT

-105 VVDGVVV
+105 VVDGTVV

-123 NGHICAKGAAGIMQ
+123 SGHICAKGAAGIMQ

-176 QKFGEAAAEDPR
+176 QKFGEAAAKDPK

-206 LTLACSF
+206 LTLGCAF
-213 GVTEGTSS
+213 GVSEGTSS
-221 DICGAGIHI
+221 DICGAGVHI
-230 LEFLL
+230 CEFLL

-245 DNVNYVIQF
+245 DNVDYLIQF

-266 NMTAEKFARRRSEDG
+266 NMTADKFARRRAEDG
-281 LRLVSFDPYM
+281 LRLVNFDPHM

-306 GSDAAAALAMANVL
+306 GSDAAAALAMAYVFI
-320 VHELDLI
+320 HELDLI
-327 DRDFL
+327 DRDYL

-338 PALVDPKTQRVLRAP
+338 PALVDPATQRVLRAEGS
-353 DTNKSLYWDSTDNVA
+353 NKSLYWDEAANAA
-368 KPYDECT
+368 KPYDECEK
-375 SPVLEGDFEVNG
+375 PALEGEYEVDG
-387 VACRTAFSIYR
+387 VKCHTAFSVLKEHIR
-398 DHVKDMTPEW
+398 EMTPEW
-408 AEEITTVPAATLRQV
+408 AEDITTVPAATLRQV
-423 AKEFGEAAMIGETIE
+423 AEEFGRAARIGETIE
-438 LDGKT
+438 IEGKT

-452 VFSGISRHKHSILN
+452 IFSGLSRHKHSILN
-466 VWSILNLNNLVGATN
+466 VWACLQLNTLIGATN
-481 AVGGFIGFATR
+481 SVGGFIGFATK
-492 CHGWADDNPTAGF
+492 CHGWADNNPTAGF
-505 DLSIWEEDGF
+505 DLGIWEEDGF

-535 RDYTPTTM
+535 RDYTPTTQ
-543 GMLDLQPLSEDN
+543 GLLELQPLSEDG
-555 HFMHMSMANPDL
+555 HFVHMAMTDPDL
-567 YHFDYKPKNL
+567 YHTTRPRNL

-592 EQVETYRQMDF
+592 EQVKVYQDMDF
-603 IAGVDIYLNDMSY
+603 IVGVDIYLNDMSY

-639 NHRMTGSVDTPWTL
+639 NHRMIGSLDTPWTL
-653 AAWQPVVPA
+653 AMWQPVVEP
-662 KDGAPGFIEI
+662 KDGAPGFMEI

-681 ANEYFIPAVCGLY
+681 ANEFFIPAVCGLY

-701 PPTDRKLDTE
+701 FPTDQKLDVE
-711 EFIDAV
+711 QFIDAV

-737 YTYPRKVDEMYIWDS
+737 YTYPRKVDEMYIWDA
-752 ETAGRI
+752 EAPGRI

-835 EDGVTYLIEMNAA
+835 EDGITYLIEMNTA
-848 TAAAKGLASGD
+848 TAAEKGLASGD
-859 TVRLTSTPGYSIEGK
+859 TVRLTSTPGYTVEGR
-874 LVLTEGIH
+874 LVVTEGIH

-893 DAQSKYLTI
+893 DAKSKYLTI
-902 AQGKGVNLVNLI
+902 AQGKGVNLVTLI
-914 PGQDPA
+914 PGQDPK

>member
-1 MPSLARKRRGEPVA
+1 
-15 VRPAAAGRDMRGDD
+15 
-29 MSKTDMRFSR
+29 MSRSDMRFTR
-39 RAFVAGAAAATVGA
+39 RGFVAGAGATALAA
-53 GLAGCAPG
+53 GLAGCASG
-61 ATEAE
+61 TTGDEATD
-66 EPASLA
+66 LA
-72 STSPEKT
+72 STAPEPA
-79 AYDLNAGEWIPT
+79 AYDAAEGTWVPT

-105 VVDGVVV
+105 VVDGTVV

-123 NGHICAKGAAGIMQ
+123 SGHICAKGAAGIMQ

-176 QKFGEAAAEDPR
+176 QKFGEAAAKDPK

-206 LTLACSF
+206 LTLGCAF
-213 GVTEGTSS
+213 GVSEGTSS
-221 DICGAGIHI
+221 DICGAGVHI
-230 LEFLL
+230 CEFLL

-245 DNVNYVIQF
+245 DNVDYLIQF

-266 NMTAEKFARRRSEDG
+266 NMTADKFARRRAEDG
-281 LRLVSFDPYM
+281 LRLVNFDPHM

-306 GSDAAAALAMANVL
+306 GSDAAAALAMAYVL
-320 VHELDLI
+320 IHELDLI
-327 DRDFL
+327 DRDYL

-338 PALVDPKTQRVLRAP
+338 PALVDPATQRVLRAEGS
-353 DTNKSLYWDSTDNVA
+353 NKSLYCDEAANAA
-368 KPYDECT
+368 KPYDECEK
-375 SPVLEGDFEVNG
+375 PALEGEYEVDG
-387 VACRTAFSIYR
+387 VKCHTAFSVLKEHIR
-398 DHVKDMTPEW
+398 EMTPEW
-408 AEEITTVPAATLRQV
+408 AEDITTVPAATLRQV
-423 AKEFGEAAMIGETIE
+423 AEEFGRAARIGETIE
-438 LDGKT
+438 IEGKT

-452 VFSGISRHKHSILN
+452 IFSGLSRHKHSILN
-466 VWSILNLNNLVGATN
+466 VWACLQLNTLIGATN
-481 AVGGFIGFATR
+481 SVGGLIGFATK
-492 CHGWADDNPTAGF
+492 CHGWADNNPTAGF
-505 DLSIWEEDGF
+505 DLGIWEEDGF

-535 RDYTPTTM
+535 RDYTPTTQ
-543 GMLDLQPLSEDN
+543 GLLELQPLSEDG
-555 HFMHMSMANPDL
+555 HFVHMAMADPDL
-567 YHFDYKPKNL
+567 YHTTRPRNL

-592 EQVETYRQMDF
+592 EQVKVYQDMDF
-603 IAGVDIYLNDMSY
+603 IVGVDIYLNDMSY

-639 NHRMTGSVDTPWTL
+639 NHRMIGSLDTPWTL
-653 AAWQPVVPA
+653 AMWQPVVEP
-662 KDGAPGFIEI
+662 KDGAPGFMEI

-681 ANEYFIPAVCGLY
+681 ANEFFIPAVCGLY

-701 PPTDRKLDTE
+701 FPTDQKLDVE
-711 EFIDAV
+711 QFIDAV

-737 YTYPRKVDEMYIWDS
+737 YTYPRKVDEMYIWDA
-752 ETAGRI
+752 EAPGRI

-835 EDGVTYLIEMNAA
+835 EDGITYLIEMNTA
-848 TAAAKGLASGD
+848 TAAEKGLASGD
-859 TVRLTSTPGYSIEGK
+859 TVRLTSTPGYTVEGR
-874 LVLTEGIH
+874 LVVTEGIH

-893 DAQSKYLTI
+893 DAKSKYLTI
-902 AQGKGVNLVNLI
+902 AQGKGVNLVTLI
-914 PGQDPA
+914 PGQDPK